1 MTHEVVL
8 HGYNVKPGSL
18 QLGTFDSYGIE
29 ELHVTADDSWDGL
42 DILAVF
48 HAPNGTAKKVVVG
61 ADGMLA
67 VPPEATAK
75 QAGVGRIVFVGLAE
89 NVQRITVDMGYNIKP
104 HSDIEGDNPGT
115 PTPDVVQ
122 QILANSNNAVSIATA
137 AQDAAENARQAAE
150 DAAKKAGEGAGG
162 AAASAAAAKKS
173 AEDAAAS
180 SKSAASKA
188 EESASSASAAAKNAK
203 AAQTAQGS
211 AENAA
216 QTAADAAGAA
226 RQAAGVAGSAAK
238 ASSTSAGEAAQSAEA
253 AETAKQRAEDA
264 AKKALEAKTGSENA
278 LQDADAAKDAAS
290 GYADAAAEKATA
302 AAKSEN
308 SAADSAAA
316 AKKSADDADNTANSI
331 KDSMTQIAENKEA
344 VSKLKEDIVNIT
356 NGVKPI
362 YKDIVW
368 QNGYIDNKGIV
379 KESVLSK
386 YAVISLK
393 STETVLV
400 GTTNVNITMLG
411 KTNSDT
417 VSVGDTVTPIK
428 ITSGDERFEE
438 CTYYTLKDVNI
449 VVCVLASNYELKFY
463 EKPFFLNE
471 DTKVFHI
478 TDYVNGG
485 YYNTGILSESTNRV
499 RTSNFLIL
507 NKGEAV
513 DAKNIPY
520 GYELNISFFD
530 FNTKKLKYGDEWGGL
545 YPYVAQE
552 KILMLPVWRRSDNT
566 DLSPSEITG
575 DVVIYG
581 TCLSDIKY
589 NDSVIASNLGIQDKI
604 NQANHYRRNDT
615 KPLCLAHIS
624 DLHLDKIRLQRFTN
638 FINNIKNI
646 DDAICTGDMTNN
658 YSDGMSYW
666 DSVSGA
672 ERILT
677 CIGNHDGLANNNVDW
692 YSGQC
697 TMLEAYN
704 KFINP
709 YISNWNVTYDVGKTY
724 YYKDY
729 NSEKIRL
736 IVLDSMRSGTDA
748 TNQNTWLKSVLSSA
762 KSKGYSVVCAT
773 HCVPQTSK
781 VNYID
786 CSFNSINLK
795 YEDEYD
801 TCVTNTIYQQTVQN
815 FIDDDGKFITWI
827 CGHTHV
833 DFVYTTSEFPNQLW
847 IVVACGRLS
856 NNLDIDRTDGTKNQD
871 AFNILTFDTNT
882 ELVKVIRVGA
892 DRDRSMRHLGTMS
905 IDYNTH
911 NVIYND

>member
-1 MTHEVVL
+1 MATALDLLMSTKEDVNLLSEQSDICTIDAKTRIIFVPSTIVVGGVQSDKNAERIKFSCPKIVGDNLDLSKFSVRINFENVSSVDFNVSIKDQYICDDVAVDGENVTFSWLIGRNAARYMGTVRFIVCAVKTDSDSNISVEWNTAIAEVPVL
-8 HGYNVKPGSL
+8 E
-18 QLGTFDSYGIE
+18 GIE
-29 ELHVTADDSWDGL
+29 IDQPQIGQEEKDVINQLLELTKSTSAEAVQNVNSAKEQAIK
-42 DILAVF
+42 DIQSVSQPDTTLTVE
-48 HAPNGTAKKVVVG
+48 G
-61 ADGMLA
+61 
-67 VPPEATAK
+67 
-75 QAGVGRIVFVGLAE
+75 GLAE
-89 NVQRITVDMGYNIKP
+89 
-104 HSDIEGDNPGT
+104 
-115 PTPDVVQ
+115 
-122 QILANSNNAVSIATA
+122 
-137 AQDAAENARQAAE
+137 
-150 DAAKKAGEGAGG
+150 
-162 AAASAAAAKKS
+162 
-173 AEDAAAS
+173 
-180 SKSAASKA
+180 
-188 EESASSASAAAKNAK
+188 AK
-203 AAQTAQGS
+203 AT
-211 AENAA
+211 
-216 QTAADAAGAA
+216 
-226 RQAAGVAGSAAK
+226 
-238 ASSTSAGEAAQSAEA
+238 GEAI
-253 AETAKQRAEDA
+253 
-264 AKKALEAKTGSENA
+264 GS
-278 LQDADAAKDAAS
+278 
-290 GYADAAAEKATA
+290 
-302 AAKSEN
+302 
-308 SAADSAAA
+308 
-316 AKKSADDADNTANSI
+316 
-331 KDSMTQIAENKEA
+331 
-344 VSKLKEDIVNIT
+344 LKEDLVNIT

-362 YKDIVW
+362 HKNIVW
-368 QNGYIDNKGIV
+368 QNGYIDNNGIV
-379 KESVLSK
+379 KKSSLSK

-393 STETVLV
+393 SNETVLV
-400 GTTNVNITMLG
+400 GTLNANITMLG

-428 ITSGDERFEE
+428 ITSPYDRFEDY
-438 CTYYTLKDVNI
+438 TYYTLEDAKI
-449 VVCVLASNYELKFY
+449 VVCVLTSNYKLKFY

-471 DTKVFHI
+471 DTKVFHV
-478 TDYVNGG
+478 TDYVNGT
-485 YYNTGILSESTNRV
+485 YYNTGILGKSTNRV

-513 DAKNIPY
+513 DVKNIPY
-520 GYELNISFFD
+520 GYELAISFFD
-530 FNTKKLKYGDEWGGL
+530 FNTKKLKYGDEWGGI

-552 KILMLPVWRRSDNT
+552 KILMLPLWRRTDNA

-581 TCLSDIKY
+581 TCLTDIKY
-589 NDSVIASNLGIQDKI
+589 NDSVIANNLGIQDKI
-604 NQANHYRRNDT
+604 NQANHYRRNNT

-658 YSDGMSYW
+658 YSDGMTYW
-666 DSVSGA
+666 DSVSGT

-677 CIGNHDGLANNNVDW
+677 CIGNHDGLANHNVDW

-709 YISNWNVTYDVGKTY
+709 YISNWNVTHDVGKTY

-748 TNQNTWLKSVLSSA
+748 TNQNTWLESVLSSA

-847 IVVACGRLS
+847 IVVACGLLS

-911 NVIYND
+911 SVIYND

>member
-1 MTHEVVL
+1 MATALDLLMSTKEDVNLLSEESDICTIDAKTRAIFVPSTIVVGGVQSDKNAERIKFSCPKIVGDNLDLSKFSVRINFKNVSSVDFNVSIKDQYICDDVAVDGENVTFSWLIGRNAARYMGTVRFIVCAVKTDSDSNISVEWNTAIAEVPVL
-8 HGYNVKPGSL
+8 E
-18 QLGTFDSYGIE
+18 GIE
-29 ELHVTADDSWDGL
+29 IDQPQIGEQEKDIINQLLELTKNTSAEAVQNVNSAKEQAIK
-42 DILAVF
+42 DIQSVSQPDTTLTIE
-48 HAPNGTAKKVVVG
+48 G
-61 ADGMLA
+61 
-67 VPPEATAK
+67 
-75 QAGVGRIVFVGLAE
+75 GLAE
-89 NVQRITVDMGYNIKP
+89 
-104 HSDIEGDNPGT
+104 
-115 PTPDVVQ
+115 
-122 QILANSNNAVSIATA
+122 
-137 AQDAAENARQAAE
+137 
-150 DAAKKAGEGAGG
+150 
-162 AAASAAAAKKS
+162 
-173 AEDAAAS
+173 
-180 SKSAASKA
+180 
-188 EESASSASAAAKNAK
+188 AK
-203 AAQTAQGS
+203 AT
-211 AENAA
+211 
-216 QTAADAAGAA
+216 
-226 RQAAGVAGSAAK
+226 
-238 ASSTSAGEAAQSAEA
+238 GEAI
-253 AETAKQRAEDA
+253 
-264 AKKALEAKTGSENA
+264 
-278 LQDADAAKDAAS
+278 
-290 GYADAAAEKATA
+290 
-302 AAKSEN
+302 
-308 SAADSAAA
+308 DS
-316 AKKSADDADNTANSI
+316 
-331 KDSMTQIAENKEA
+331 
-344 VSKLKEDIVNIT
+344 LKEDLVNIT

-362 YKDIVW
+362 HKNIVW
-368 QNGYIDNKGIV
+368 QNGYIDNNGIV
-379 KESVLSK
+379 KKSSLSK

-393 STETVLV
+393 SNETVLV
-400 GTTNVNITMLG
+400 GTLNANITMLG

-428 ITSGDERFEE
+428 ITSPYDRFEDY
-438 CTYYTLKDVNI
+438 TYYTLEDAKI
-449 VVCVLASNYELKFY
+449 VVCVLTSNYKLKFY

-471 DTKVFHI
+471 DTKVFHV
-478 TDYVNGG
+478 TDYVNGT
-485 YYNTGILSESTNRV
+485 YYNTGILGKSTNRV

-513 DAKNIPY
+513 DVKNIPY
-520 GYELNISFFD
+520 GYELAISFFD
-530 FNTKKLKYGDEWGGL
+530 FNTKKLKYGDEWGGI

-552 KILMLPVWRRSDNT
+552 KILMLPLWRRTDNA

-581 TCLSDIKY
+581 TCLTDIKY
-589 NDSVIASNLGIQDKI
+589 NDSVIANNLGIQDKI
-604 NQANHYRRNDT
+604 NQANHYRRNNT

-658 YSDGMSYW
+658 YSDGMTYW
-666 DSVSGA
+666 DSVSGT

-677 CIGNHDGLANNNVDW
+677 CIGNHDGLANHNVDW

-709 YISNWNVTYDVGKTY
+709 YISNWNVTHDVGKTY

-748 TNQNTWLKSVLSSA
+748 TNQNTWLESVLSSA

-847 IVVACGRLS
+847 IVVACGLLS
-856 NNLDIDRTDGTKNQD
+856 NNFDIDRTDGTKNQD

-911 NVIYND
+911 SVIYND

>member
-1 MTHEVVL
+1 MATALDLLMSTKEDVNLLSEESDICTIDAKTRAIFVPSTIVVGGVQSDKNAERIKFSCPKIVGDNLDLSKFSVRINFENVSSVDFNVSIKDQYICDDVAVDGENVTFSWLIGRNAARYMGTVRFIVCAVKTDSDSNISVEWNTAIAEVPVL
-8 HGYNVKPGSL
+8 E
-18 QLGTFDSYGIE
+18 GIE
-29 ELHVTADDSWDGL
+29 IDQPQIGEQEKDIINQLLELTKNTSAEAVQNVNSAKEQAIK
-42 DILAVF
+42 DIQSVSQPDTTLTIE
-48 HAPNGTAKKVVVG
+48 G
-61 ADGMLA
+61 
-67 VPPEATAK
+67 
-75 QAGVGRIVFVGLAE
+75 GLAE
-89 NVQRITVDMGYNIKP
+89 
-104 HSDIEGDNPGT
+104 
-115 PTPDVVQ
+115 
-122 QILANSNNAVSIATA
+122 
-137 AQDAAENARQAAE
+137 
-150 DAAKKAGEGAGG
+150 
-162 AAASAAAAKKS
+162 
-173 AEDAAAS
+173 
-180 SKSAASKA
+180 
-188 EESASSASAAAKNAK
+188 AK
-203 AAQTAQGS
+203 AT
-211 AENAA
+211 
-216 QTAADAAGAA
+216 
-226 RQAAGVAGSAAK
+226 
-238 ASSTSAGEAAQSAEA
+238 GEAI
-253 AETAKQRAEDA
+253 
-264 AKKALEAKTGSENA
+264 
-278 LQDADAAKDAAS
+278 
-290 GYADAAAEKATA
+290 
-302 AAKSEN
+302 
-308 SAADSAAA
+308 DS
-316 AKKSADDADNTANSI
+316 
-331 KDSMTQIAENKEA
+331 
-344 VSKLKEDIVNIT
+344 LKEDLVNIT

-362 YKDIVW
+362 HKNIVW
-368 QNGYIDNKGIV
+368 QNGYIDNNGIV
-379 KESVLSK
+379 KKSSLSK

-393 STETVLV
+393 SNETVLV
-400 GTTNVNITMLG
+400 GTLNANITMLG

-428 ITSGDERFEE
+428 ITSPYDRFEDY
-438 CTYYTLKDVNI
+438 TYYTLEDAKI
-449 VVCVLASNYELKFY
+449 VVCVLTSNYKLKFY

-471 DTKVFHI
+471 DTKVFHV
-478 TDYVNGG
+478 TDYVNGT
-485 YYNTGILSESTNRV
+485 YYNTGILGKSTNRV

-513 DAKNIPY
+513 DVKNIPY
-520 GYELNISFFD
+520 GYELAISFFD
-530 FNTKKLKYGDEWGGL
+530 FNTKKLKYGDEWGGI

-552 KILMLPVWRRSDNT
+552 KILMLPLWRRTDNA

-581 TCLSDIKY
+581 TCLTDIKY
-589 NDSVIASNLGIQDKI
+589 NDSVIANNLGIQDKI
-604 NQANHYRRNDT
+604 NQANHYRRNNT

-658 YSDGMSYW
+658 YSDGMTYW
-666 DSVSGA
+666 DSVSGT

-677 CIGNHDGLANNNVDW
+677 CIGNHDGLANHNVDW

-709 YISNWNVTYDVGKTY
+709 YISNWNVTHDVGKTY

-847 IVVACGRLS
+847 IVVACGLLS

-911 NVIYND
+911 SVIYND

>member
-1 MTHEVVL
+1 MATALDLLMNTKEDVNLLSEESDICTIDAKTRAIFVPSTIVVGGVQSDKNAERIKFSCPKIVGDNLDLSKFSVRINFENVSSVDFNVSIKDQYICDDVAVDGENVTFSWLIGRNAARYMGTVRFIVCAVKTDSDSNISVEWNTAIAEVPVL
-8 HGYNVKPGSL
+8 E
-18 QLGTFDSYGIE
+18 GIE
-29 ELHVTADDSWDGL
+29 IDQPQIGQEEKDIINQLLELTKNTSAEAVQNVNSAKEQAIK
-42 DILAVF
+42 DIQSVSQPDTTLTIE
-48 HAPNGTAKKVVVG
+48 G
-61 ADGMLA
+61 
-67 VPPEATAK
+67 
-75 QAGVGRIVFVGLAE
+75 GLAE
-89 NVQRITVDMGYNIKP
+89 
-104 HSDIEGDNPGT
+104 
-115 PTPDVVQ
+115 
-122 QILANSNNAVSIATA
+122 
-137 AQDAAENARQAAE
+137 
-150 DAAKKAGEGAGG
+150 
-162 AAASAAAAKKS
+162 
-173 AEDAAAS
+173 
-180 SKSAASKA
+180 
-188 EESASSASAAAKNAK
+188 AK
-203 AAQTAQGS
+203 AT
-211 AENAA
+211 
-216 QTAADAAGAA
+216 
-226 RQAAGVAGSAAK
+226 
-238 ASSTSAGEAAQSAEA
+238 GEAI
-253 AETAKQRAEDA
+253 
-264 AKKALEAKTGSENA
+264 
-278 LQDADAAKDAAS
+278 
-290 GYADAAAEKATA
+290 
-302 AAKSEN
+302 
-308 SAADSAAA
+308 DS
-316 AKKSADDADNTANSI
+316 
-331 KDSMTQIAENKEA
+331 
-344 VSKLKEDIVNIT
+344 LKEDLVNIT

-362 YKDIVW
+362 HKNIVW
-368 QNGYIDNKGIV
+368 QNGYIDNNGIV
-379 KESVLSK
+379 KKSSLSK
-386 YAVISLK
+386 YAIISLK
-393 STETVLV
+393 SNETVLV
-400 GTTNVNITMLG
+400 GTLNTNITMLG

-428 ITSGDERFEE
+428 ITSPYDRFEDY
-438 CTYYTLKDVNI
+438 TYYTLEDTKI
-449 VVCVLASNYELKFY
+449 VVCVLTSNYKLKFY

-471 DTKVFHI
+471 DTKVFHV
-478 TDYVNGG
+478 TDYVNGT
-485 YYNTGILSESTNRV
+485 YYNTGVLGKSTNRV

-513 DAKNIPY
+513 DVKNIPY
-520 GYELNISFFD
+520 GYELAISFFD
-530 FNTKKLKYGDEWGGL
+530 FNTKKLKYGDEWGSI

-552 KILMLPVWRRSDNT
+552 KILMLPLWRRTDNA

-581 TCLSDIKY
+581 TCLTDIKY
-589 NDSVIASNLGIQDKI
+589 NDSVIANNLGIQDKI
-604 NQANHYRRNDT
+604 NQANHYRRNNT

-658 YSDGMSYW
+658 YSDGMTYW
-666 DSVSGA
+666 DSVSGT

-677 CIGNHDGLANNNVDW
+677 CIGNHDGLANHNVDW

-709 YISNWNVTYDVGKTY
+709 YISNWNVTHDVGKTY

-748 TNQNTWLKSVLSSA
+748 TNQNTWLESVLSSA

-847 IVVACGRLS
+847 IVVACGLLS

-911 NVIYND
+911 SVIYND

>member
-1 MTHEVVL
+1 MATALDLLMSTKEDVNLLSEESDICTIDAKTRVIFVPSTIVVGGVQSDKNAERIKFSCPKIVGDNLDLSKFSVRINFENVSSVDFNVSIKDQYICDDVAVDGENITFSWLIGRNAARYMGTVRFIVCAVKTDSDSNISVEWNTTIAEVPVL
-8 HGYNVKPGSL
+8 E
-18 QLGTFDSYGIE
+18 GIE
-29 ELHVTADDSWDGL
+29 IDQPQIGQEEKDVINQLLELTKNTSAEAVQNVNSAKEQAIK
-42 DILAVF
+42 DIQSVSQPDTTLTIE
-48 HAPNGTAKKVVVG
+48 G
-61 ADGMLA
+61 
-67 VPPEATAK
+67 
-75 QAGVGRIVFVGLAE
+75 GLAE
-89 NVQRITVDMGYNIKP
+89 
-104 HSDIEGDNPGT
+104 
-115 PTPDVVQ
+115 
-122 QILANSNNAVSIATA
+122 
-137 AQDAAENARQAAE
+137 
-150 DAAKKAGEGAGG
+150 
-162 AAASAAAAKKS
+162 
-173 AEDAAAS
+173 
-180 SKSAASKA
+180 
-188 EESASSASAAAKNAK
+188 AK
-203 AAQTAQGS
+203 AT
-211 AENAA
+211 
-216 QTAADAAGAA
+216 
-226 RQAAGVAGSAAK
+226 
-238 ASSTSAGEAAQSAEA
+238 GEAI
-253 AETAKQRAEDA
+253 
-264 AKKALEAKTGSENA
+264 
-278 LQDADAAKDAAS
+278 
-290 GYADAAAEKATA
+290 
-302 AAKSEN
+302 
-308 SAADSAAA
+308 DS
-316 AKKSADDADNTANSI
+316 
-331 KDSMTQIAENKEA
+331 
-344 VSKLKEDIVNIT
+344 LKEDLVNIT

-362 YKDIVW
+362 HKNIVW
-368 QNGYIDNKGIV
+368 QNGYIDNNGIV
-379 KESVLSK
+379 KKSSLSK

-393 STETVLV
+393 SNETVLV
-400 GTTNVNITMLG
+400 GTLNANITMLG

-428 ITSGDERFEE
+428 ITSPYDRFEDY
-438 CTYYTLKDVNI
+438 TYYTLEDAKI
-449 VVCVLASNYELKFY
+449 VVCVLTSNYKLKFY

-471 DTKVFHI
+471 DTKVFHV
-478 TDYVNGG
+478 TDYVNGT
-485 YYNTGILSESTNRV
+485 YYNTGILGKSTNRV

-513 DAKNIPY
+513 DVKNIPY
-520 GYELNISFFD
+520 GYELAISFFD
-530 FNTKKLKYGDEWGGL
+530 FNTKKLKYGDEWGGI

-552 KILMLPVWRRSDNT
+552 KILMLPLWRRTDNA

-581 TCLSDIKY
+581 TCLTDIKY
-589 NDSVIASNLGIQDKI
+589 NDSVIANNLGIQDKI
-604 NQANHYRRNDT
+604 NQANHYRRNNT

-658 YSDGMSYW
+658 YSDGMTYW
-666 DSVSGA
+666 DSVSGT

-677 CIGNHDGLANNNVDW
+677 CIGNHDGLANHNVDW

-709 YISNWNVTYDVGKTY
+709 YISNWNVTHDVGKTY

-748 TNQNTWLKSVLSSA
+748 TNQNTWLESVLSSA

-847 IVVACGRLS
+847 IVVACGLLS

-911 NVIYND
+911 SVIYND

>member
-1 MTHEVVL
+1 MATALDLLMSEKEDVNLLSEESDICTIDAKTRAIFVPSTIVVGGVQSDKNAERIKFSCPKIVGDNLDLSKFSVRINFENVSSVDFNVSIKDQYICDDVAVDGENVTFSWLIGRNAARYMGTVRFIVCAVKTDSDSNISVEWNTAIAEVPVL
-8 HGYNVKPGSL
+8 E
-18 QLGTFDSYGIE
+18 GIE
-29 ELHVTADDSWDGL
+29 IDQPQIGQEEKDVINQLLELTKNTSAEAVQNVNSAKEQAIK
-42 DILAVF
+42 DIQSVLQ
-48 HAPNGTAKKVVVG
+48 PDTTLTIQG
-61 ADGMLA
+61 
-67 VPPEATAK
+67 
-75 QAGVGRIVFVGLAE
+75 GLAE
-89 NVQRITVDMGYNIKP
+89 
-104 HSDIEGDNPGT
+104 
-115 PTPDVVQ
+115 
-122 QILANSNNAVSIATA
+122 
-137 AQDAAENARQAAE
+137 
-150 DAAKKAGEGAGG
+150 
-162 AAASAAAAKKS
+162 
-173 AEDAAAS
+173 
-180 SKSAASKA
+180 
-188 EESASSASAAAKNAK
+188 AK
-203 AAQTAQGS
+203 AT
-211 AENAA
+211 
-216 QTAADAAGAA
+216 
-226 RQAAGVAGSAAK
+226 
-238 ASSTSAGEAAQSAEA
+238 GEAI
-253 AETAKQRAEDA
+253 
-264 AKKALEAKTGSENA
+264 
-278 LQDADAAKDAAS
+278 
-290 GYADAAAEKATA
+290 
-302 AAKSEN
+302 
-308 SAADSAAA
+308 DS
-316 AKKSADDADNTANSI
+316 
-331 KDSMTQIAENKEA
+331 
-344 VSKLKEDIVNIT
+344 LKEDLVNIT

-362 YKDIVW
+362 HKNIVW
-368 QNGYIDNKGIV
+368 QNGYIDNNGIV
-379 KESVLSK
+379 KKSSLSK

-393 STETVLV
+393 SNETVLV
-400 GTTNVNITMLG
+400 GTLNVNITMLG

-428 ITSGDERFEE
+428 ITSPYDRFEDY
-438 CTYYTLKDVNI
+438 TYYTLEDAKI
-449 VVCVLASNYELKFY
+449 VVCVLTSNYKLKFY

-471 DTKVFHI
+471 DTKVFHV
-478 TDYVNGG
+478 TDYVNGT
-485 YYNTGILSESTNRV
+485 YYNTGILGKSTNRV

-513 DAKNIPY
+513 DVKNIPY
-520 GYELNISFFD
+520 GYELAISFFD
-530 FNTKKLKYGDEWGGL
+530 FNTKKLKYGDEWGGI

-552 KILMLPVWRRSDNT
+552 KILMLPLWRRTDNA

-581 TCLSDIKY
+581 TCLTDIKY
-589 NDSVIASNLGIQDKI
+589 NDSVIANNLGIQDKI
-604 NQANHYRRNDT
+604 NQANHYRRNNT

-658 YSDGMSYW
+658 YSDGMTYW
-666 DSVSGA
+666 DSVSGT

-677 CIGNHDGLANNNVDW
+677 CIGNHDGLANHNVDW

-709 YISNWNVTYDVGKTY
+709 YISNWNVTHDVGKTY

-748 TNQNTWLKSVLSSA
+748 TNQNTWLESVLSSA

-847 IVVACGRLS
+847 IVVACGLLS

-911 NVIYND
+911 SVIYND

>member
-1 MTHEVVL
+1 MATALDLLMSTKEDVNLLSEESDICTIDAKTRVIFVPSTIVVGGVQSDKNAERIKFSCPKIVGDNLDLSKFSVRINFENVSSVDFNVSIKDQYICDDVAVDGENVTFSWLIGRNAARYMGTVRFIVCAVKTDSNSNISVEWNTAIAEVPVL
-8 HGYNVKPGSL
+8 E
-18 QLGTFDSYGIE
+18 GIE
-29 ELHVTADDSWDGL
+29 IDQPQIGEQEKDIINQLLELTKNTSAEAVQNVNSAKEQAIK
-42 DILAVF
+42 DIQSVSQPDTTLTIE
-48 HAPNGTAKKVVVG
+48 G
-61 ADGMLA
+61 
-67 VPPEATAK
+67 
-75 QAGVGRIVFVGLAE
+75 GLAE
-89 NVQRITVDMGYNIKP
+89 
-104 HSDIEGDNPGT
+104 
-115 PTPDVVQ
+115 
-122 QILANSNNAVSIATA
+122 
-137 AQDAAENARQAAE
+137 
-150 DAAKKAGEGAGG
+150 
-162 AAASAAAAKKS
+162 
-173 AEDAAAS
+173 
-180 SKSAASKA
+180 
-188 EESASSASAAAKNAK
+188 AK
-203 AAQTAQGS
+203 AT
-211 AENAA
+211 
-216 QTAADAAGAA
+216 
-226 RQAAGVAGSAAK
+226 
-238 ASSTSAGEAAQSAEA
+238 GEAI
-253 AETAKQRAEDA
+253 
-264 AKKALEAKTGSENA
+264 
-278 LQDADAAKDAAS
+278 
-290 GYADAAAEKATA
+290 
-302 AAKSEN
+302 
-308 SAADSAAA
+308 DS
-316 AKKSADDADNTANSI
+316 
-331 KDSMTQIAENKEA
+331 
-344 VSKLKEDIVNIT
+344 LKEDLVNIT

-362 YKDIVW
+362 HKNIVW
-368 QNGYIDNKGIV
+368 QNGYIDNNGIV
-379 KESVLSK
+379 KKSSLSK

-393 STETVLV
+393 SNETVLV
-400 GTTNVNITMLG
+400 GTLNANITMLG

-428 ITSGDERFEE
+428 ITSPYDRFEDY
-438 CTYYTLKDVNI
+438 TYYTLEDAKI
-449 VVCVLASNYELKFY
+449 VVCVLTSNYKLKFY

-471 DTKVFHI
+471 DTKVFHV
-478 TDYVNGG
+478 TDYVNGT
-485 YYNTGILSESTNRV
+485 YYNTGILGKSTNRV

-513 DAKNIPY
+513 DVKNIPY
-520 GYELNISFFD
+520 GYELAISFFD
-530 FNTKKLKYGDEWGGL
+530 FNTKKLKYGDEWGGI

-552 KILMLPVWRRSDNT
+552 KILMLPLWRRTDNA

-581 TCLSDIKY
+581 TCLTDIKY
-589 NDSVIASNLGIQDKI
+589 NDSVIANNLGIQDKI
-604 NQANHYRRNDT
+604 NQANHYRKNNT

-646 DDAICTGDMTNN
+646 DDAICTGDMINN
-658 YSDGMSYW
+658 YSDGMTYW
-666 DSVSGA
+666 DSVSGT

-677 CIGNHDGLANNNVDW
+677 CIGNHDGLANHNVDW

-709 YISNWNVTYDVGKTY
+709 YISNWNVTHDVGKTY

-748 TNQNTWLKSVLSSA
+748 TNQNTWLESVLSSA

-847 IVVACGRLS
+847 IVVASGHLS

-911 NVIYND
+911 SVIYND

>member
-1 MTHEVVL
+1 MATALDLLMNTKEDVNLLSEESDICTIDAKTRAIFVPSTIVVGGVQSDKNAERIKFSCPKIVGDNLDLSKFSVRINFENVSSVDFNVSIKDQYICDDVAVDGENVTFSWLIGRNAARYMGTVRFIVCAVKTDSDSNISVEWNTAIAEVPVL
-8 HGYNVKPGSL
+8 E
-18 QLGTFDSYGIE
+18 GIE
-29 ELHVTADDSWDGL
+29 IDQPQIGEQEKDIINQLLELTKNTSAEAVQNVNSAKEQAIK
-42 DILAVF
+42 DIQSVSQPDTTLTIE
-48 HAPNGTAKKVVVG
+48 G
-61 ADGMLA
+61 
-67 VPPEATAK
+67 
-75 QAGVGRIVFVGLAE
+75 GLAE
-89 NVQRITVDMGYNIKP
+89 
-104 HSDIEGDNPGT
+104 
-115 PTPDVVQ
+115 
-122 QILANSNNAVSIATA
+122 
-137 AQDAAENARQAAE
+137 
-150 DAAKKAGEGAGG
+150 
-162 AAASAAAAKKS
+162 
-173 AEDAAAS
+173 
-180 SKSAASKA
+180 
-188 EESASSASAAAKNAK
+188 AK
-203 AAQTAQGS
+203 AM
-211 AENAA
+211 
-216 QTAADAAGAA
+216 
-226 RQAAGVAGSAAK
+226 
-238 ASSTSAGEAAQSAEA
+238 GEAI
-253 AETAKQRAEDA
+253 
-264 AKKALEAKTGSENA
+264 
-278 LQDADAAKDAAS
+278 
-290 GYADAAAEKATA
+290 
-302 AAKSEN
+302 
-308 SAADSAAA
+308 DS
-316 AKKSADDADNTANSI
+316 
-331 KDSMTQIAENKEA
+331 
-344 VSKLKEDIVNIT
+344 LKEDLVNIT

-362 YKDIVW
+362 HKNIVW
-368 QNGYIDNKGIV
+368 QNGYIDNNGIV
-379 KESVLSK
+379 KKSSLSK

-393 STETVLV
+393 SNETVLV
-400 GTTNVNITMLG
+400 GTLNANITMLG

-417 VSVGDTVTPIK
+417 VSLGDTVTPIK
-428 ITSGDERFEE
+428 ITSPYDRFEDY
-438 CTYYTLKDVNI
+438 TYYTLEDAKI
-449 VVCVLASNYELKFY
+449 VVCVLTSNYKLKFY

-471 DTKVFHI
+471 DTKVFHV
-478 TDYVNGG
+478 TDYVNGS
-485 YYNTGILSESTNRV
+485 YYNTGILNKSTNRV

-513 DAKNIPY
+513 DVKNIPY
-520 GYELNISFFD
+520 GYELAISFFD
-530 FNTKKLKYGDEWGGL
+530 FNTKKLKYGDEWGGI

-552 KILMLPVWRRSDNT
+552 KILMLPLWRRTDNA

-581 TCLSDIKY
+581 TCLTDIKY
-589 NDSVIASNLGIQDKI
+589 NDSVIANNLGIQDKI
-604 NQANHYRRNDT
+604 NQANHYRRNNT

-658 YSDGMSYW
+658 YSDGMTYW
-666 DSVSGA
+666 DSVSGT

-677 CIGNHDGLANNNVDW
+677 CIGNHDGLANHNVDW

-709 YISNWNVTYDVGKTY
+709 YISNWNVTHDVGKTY

-748 TNQNTWLKSVLSSA
+748 TNQNTWLESVLSSA

-847 IVVACGRLS
+847 IVVACGLLS

-911 NVIYND
+911 SVIYND

>member
-1 MTHEVVL
+1 MATALDLLMSTKEDVNLLSEESDICTIDAKTRAIFVPSTIVVGGVQSDKNAERIKFSCPKIVGDNLDLSKFSVRINFENVSSVDFNVSIKDQYICDDVAVDGENVTFSWLIGRNAARNMGTVRFIVCAVKTDSDSNISVEWNTAIAEVPVL
-8 HGYNVKPGSL
+8 E
-18 QLGTFDSYGIE
+18 GIE
-29 ELHVTADDSWDGL
+29 IDQPQIGEQEKDIINQLLELTKNTSAEAVQNVNSAKEQAIK
-42 DILAVF
+42 DIQSVSQPDTTLTIE
-48 HAPNGTAKKVVVG
+48 G
-61 ADGMLA
+61 
-67 VPPEATAK
+67 
-75 QAGVGRIVFVGLAE
+75 GLAE
-89 NVQRITVDMGYNIKP
+89 
-104 HSDIEGDNPGT
+104 
-115 PTPDVVQ
+115 
-122 QILANSNNAVSIATA
+122 
-137 AQDAAENARQAAE
+137 
-150 DAAKKAGEGAGG
+150 
-162 AAASAAAAKKS
+162 
-173 AEDAAAS
+173 
-180 SKSAASKA
+180 
-188 EESASSASAAAKNAK
+188 AK
-203 AAQTAQGS
+203 AT
-211 AENAA
+211 
-216 QTAADAAGAA
+216 
-226 RQAAGVAGSAAK
+226 
-238 ASSTSAGEAAQSAEA
+238 GEAI
-253 AETAKQRAEDA
+253 
-264 AKKALEAKTGSENA
+264 
-278 LQDADAAKDAAS
+278 
-290 GYADAAAEKATA
+290 
-302 AAKSEN
+302 
-308 SAADSAAA
+308 DS
-316 AKKSADDADNTANSI
+316 
-331 KDSMTQIAENKEA
+331 
-344 VSKLKEDIVNIT
+344 LKEDLVNIT

-362 YKDIVW
+362 HKNIVW
-368 QNGYIDNKGIV
+368 QNGYIDNNGIV
-379 KESVLSK
+379 KKSSLSK

-393 STETVLV
+393 SNETVLV
-400 GTTNVNITMLG
+400 GTLNANITMLG

-428 ITSGDERFEE
+428 ITSPYDRFEDY
-438 CTYYTLKDVNI
+438 TYYTLEDAKI
-449 VVCVLASNYELKFY
+449 VVCVLTSNYKLKFY

-471 DTKVFHI
+471 DTKVFHV
-478 TDYVNGG
+478 TDYVNGT
-485 YYNTGILSESTNRV
+485 YYNTGILGKSTNRV

-513 DAKNIPY
+513 DVKNIPY
-520 GYELNISFFD
+520 GYELAISFFD
-530 FNTKKLKYGDEWGGL
+530 FNTKKLKYGDEWGGI

-552 KILMLPVWRRSDNT
+552 KILMLPLWRRTDNA

-581 TCLSDIKY
+581 TCLTDIKY
-589 NDSVIASNLGIQDKI
+589 NDSVIANNLGIQDKI
-604 NQANHYRRNDT
+604 NQANHYRRNNT

-658 YSDGMSYW
+658 YSDGMTYW
-666 DSVSGA
+666 DSVSGT

-677 CIGNHDGLANNNVDW
+677 CIGNHDGLANHNVDW

-709 YISNWNVTYDVGKTY
+709 YISNWNVTHDVGKTY

-748 TNQNTWLKSVLSSA
+748 TNQNTWLESVLSSA

-847 IVVACGRLS
+847 IVVACGLLS

-911 NVIYND
+911 SVIYND

>member
-1 MTHEVVL
+1 MATALDLLMSTKEDVNLLSEESDICTIDAKTRAIFVPSTIVVGGVQSDKNAERIKFSCPKIVGDNLDLSKFSVRINFENVSSVDFNVSIKDQYICDDVAVDGENVTFSWLIGRNAARYMGTVRFIVCAVKTDSDSNISVEWNTAIAEVPVL
-8 HGYNVKPGSL
+8 E
-18 QLGTFDSYGIE
+18 GIE
-29 ELHVTADDSWDGL
+29 IDQPQIGEQEKDIINQLLELTKNTSAEAVQNVNSAKEQAIK
-42 DILAVF
+42 DIQSVSQPDTTLTIE
-48 HAPNGTAKKVVVG
+48 G
-61 ADGMLA
+61 
-67 VPPEATAK
+67 
-75 QAGVGRIVFVGLAE
+75 GLAE
-89 NVQRITVDMGYNIKP
+89 
-104 HSDIEGDNPGT
+104 
-115 PTPDVVQ
+115 
-122 QILANSNNAVSIATA
+122 
-137 AQDAAENARQAAE
+137 
-150 DAAKKAGEGAGG
+150 
-162 AAASAAAAKKS
+162 
-173 AEDAAAS
+173 
-180 SKSAASKA
+180 
-188 EESASSASAAAKNAK
+188 AK
-203 AAQTAQGS
+203 AT
-211 AENAA
+211 
-216 QTAADAAGAA
+216 
-226 RQAAGVAGSAAK
+226 
-238 ASSTSAGEAAQSAEA
+238 GEAI
-253 AETAKQRAEDA
+253 
-264 AKKALEAKTGSENA
+264 
-278 LQDADAAKDAAS
+278 
-290 GYADAAAEKATA
+290 
-302 AAKSEN
+302 
-308 SAADSAAA
+308 DS
-316 AKKSADDADNTANSI
+316 
-331 KDSMTQIAENKEA
+331 
-344 VSKLKEDIVNIT
+344 LKEDLVNIT

-362 YKDIVW
+362 HKNIVW
-368 QNGYIDNKGIV
+368 QNGYIDNNGIV
-379 KESVLSK
+379 KKSSLSK

-393 STETVLV
+393 SNETVLV
-400 GTTNVNITMLG
+400 GTLNTNITMLG

-428 ITSGDERFEE
+428 ITSPYDRFEDY
-438 CTYYTLKDVNI
+438 TYYTLEDAKI
-449 VVCVLASNYELKFY
+449 VVCVSTSNYKLKFY

-471 DTKVFHI
+471 DTKVFHV
-478 TDYVNGG
+478 TDYVNGT
-485 YYNTGILSESTNRV
+485 YYNTGILGKSTNRV

-513 DAKNIPY
+513 DVKNIPY
-520 GYELNISFFD
+520 GYELVISFFD
-530 FNTKKLKYGDEWGGL
+530 FNTKKLKYGDEWGGI

-552 KILMLPVWRRSDNT
+552 KILMLPLWRRTDNA

-581 TCLSDIKY
+581 TCLTDIKY
-589 NDSVIASNLGIQDKI
+589 NDSVIANNLGIQDKI
-604 NQANHYRRNDT
+604 NQANHYRRNNT

-658 YSDGMSYW
+658 YSDGMTYW
-666 DSVSGA
+666 DSVSGT

-677 CIGNHDGLANNNVDW
+677 CIGNHDGLANHNVDW

-709 YISNWNVTYDVGKTY
+709 YISNWNVTHDVGKTY

-748 TNQNTWLKSVLSSA
+748 TNQNTWLESVLSSA

-847 IVVACGRLS
+847 IVVACGLLS

-911 NVIYND
+911 SVIYND

>member
-1 MTHEVVL
+1 MATALDLLMSTKEDVNLLSEESDICTIDAKTRAIFVPSTIVVGGVQSDKNAERIKFSCPKIVGDNLDLSKFSVRINFENVSSVDFNVSIKDQYICDDVAVDGENVTFSWLIGRNAARYMGTVRFIVCAVKTDSDSNISVEWNTAIAEVPVL
-8 HGYNVKPGSL
+8 E
-18 QLGTFDSYGIE
+18 GIE
-29 ELHVTADDSWDGL
+29 IDQPQIGEQEKDIINQLLELTKNTSAEAVQNVNSAKEQAIK
-42 DILAVF
+42 DIQSVSQPDTTLTIE
-48 HAPNGTAKKVVVG
+48 G
-61 ADGMLA
+61 
-67 VPPEATAK
+67 
-75 QAGVGRIVFVGLAE
+75 GLAE
-89 NVQRITVDMGYNIKP
+89 
-104 HSDIEGDNPGT
+104 
-115 PTPDVVQ
+115 
-122 QILANSNNAVSIATA
+122 
-137 AQDAAENARQAAE
+137 
-150 DAAKKAGEGAGG
+150 
-162 AAASAAAAKKS
+162 
-173 AEDAAAS
+173 
-180 SKSAASKA
+180 
-188 EESASSASAAAKNAK
+188 AK
-203 AAQTAQGS
+203 AT
-211 AENAA
+211 
-216 QTAADAAGAA
+216 
-226 RQAAGVAGSAAK
+226 
-238 ASSTSAGEAAQSAEA
+238 GEAI
-253 AETAKQRAEDA
+253 
-264 AKKALEAKTGSENA
+264 
-278 LQDADAAKDAAS
+278 
-290 GYADAAAEKATA
+290 
-302 AAKSEN
+302 
-308 SAADSAAA
+308 DS
-316 AKKSADDADNTANSI
+316 
-331 KDSMTQIAENKEA
+331 
-344 VSKLKEDIVNIT
+344 LKEDLVNIT

-362 YKDIVW
+362 HKNIVW
-368 QNGYIDNKGIV
+368 QNGYIDNNGIV
-379 KESVLSK
+379 KKSSLSK

-393 STETVLV
+393 SNETVLV
-400 GTTNVNITMLG
+400 GTLNTNITMLG

-428 ITSGDERFEE
+428 ITSPYDRFEDY
-438 CTYYTLKDVNI
+438 TYYTLEDAKI
-449 VVCVLASNYELKFY
+449 VVCVLTSNYKLKFY

-471 DTKVFHI
+471 DTKVFHV
-478 TDYVNGG
+478 TDYVNGT
-485 YYNTGILSESTNRV
+485 YYNTGILGKSTNRV

-513 DAKNIPY
+513 DVKNIPY
-520 GYELNISFFD
+520 GYELAISFFD
-530 FNTKKLKYGDEWGGL
+530 FNTKKLKYGDEWGGI

-552 KILMLPVWRRSDNT
+552 KILMLPLWRRTDNA

-581 TCLSDIKY
+581 TCLTDIKY
-589 NDSVIASNLGIQDKI
+589 NDSVIANNLGIQDKI
-604 NQANHYRRNDT
+604 NQANHYRRNNT

-658 YSDGMSYW
+658 YSDGMTYW
-666 DSVSGA
+666 DSVSGT

-677 CIGNHDGLANNNVDW
+677 CIGNHDGLANHNVDW

-709 YISNWNVTYDVGKTY
+709 YISNWNVTHDVGKTY

-748 TNQNTWLKSVLSSA
+748 TNQNTWLESVLSSA

-847 IVVACGRLS
+847 IVVACGLLS

-911 NVIYND
+911 SVIYND

>member
-1 MTHEVVL
+1 MATALDLLMSTKEDVNLLSEESDICTIDAKTRTIFVPSTIVVGGVQSDKNAERIKFSCPKIVGDNLDLSKFSVRINFENVSSVDFNVSIKDQYICDDVAVDGENVTFSWLIGRNAARYMGTVRFIVCAVKTDSDSNISVEWNTAIAEVPVL
-8 HGYNVKPGSL
+8 E
-18 QLGTFDSYGIE
+18 GIE
-29 ELHVTADDSWDGL
+29 IDQPQIGEQEKDIINQLLELTKNTSAEAVQNVNSAKEQAIK
-42 DILAVF
+42 DIQSVSQPDTTLTIE
-48 HAPNGTAKKVVVG
+48 G
-61 ADGMLA
+61 
-67 VPPEATAK
+67 
-75 QAGVGRIVFVGLAE
+75 GLAE
-89 NVQRITVDMGYNIKP
+89 
-104 HSDIEGDNPGT
+104 
-115 PTPDVVQ
+115 
-122 QILANSNNAVSIATA
+122 
-137 AQDAAENARQAAE
+137 
-150 DAAKKAGEGAGG
+150 
-162 AAASAAAAKKS
+162 
-173 AEDAAAS
+173 
-180 SKSAASKA
+180 
-188 EESASSASAAAKNAK
+188 AK
-203 AAQTAQGS
+203 AT
-211 AENAA
+211 
-216 QTAADAAGAA
+216 
-226 RQAAGVAGSAAK
+226 
-238 ASSTSAGEAAQSAEA
+238 GEAI
-253 AETAKQRAEDA
+253 
-264 AKKALEAKTGSENA
+264 
-278 LQDADAAKDAAS
+278 
-290 GYADAAAEKATA
+290 
-302 AAKSEN
+302 
-308 SAADSAAA
+308 DS
-316 AKKSADDADNTANSI
+316 
-331 KDSMTQIAENKEA
+331 
-344 VSKLKEDIVNIT
+344 LKEDLVNIT

-362 YKDIVW
+362 HKNIVW
-368 QNGYIDNKGIV
+368 QNGYIDNNGIV
-379 KESVLSK
+379 KKSSLSK

-393 STETVLV
+393 SNETVLV
-400 GTTNVNITMLG
+400 GTLNANITMLG

-428 ITSGDERFEE
+428 ITSPYDRFEDY
-438 CTYYTLKDVNI
+438 TYYTLEDAKI
-449 VVCVLASNYELKFY
+449 VVCVLTSNYKLKFY

-471 DTKVFHI
+471 DTKVFHV
-478 TDYVNGG
+478 TDYVNGT
-485 YYNTGILSESTNRV
+485 YYNTGILGESTNRV

-513 DAKNIPY
+513 DVKNIPY
-520 GYELNISFFD
+520 GYELAISFFD
-530 FNTKKLKYGDEWGGL
+530 FNTKKLKYGDEWGGI

-552 KILMLPVWRRSDNT
+552 KILMLPLWRRTDNA

-581 TCLSDIKY
+581 TCLTDIKY
-589 NDSVIASNLGIQDKI
+589 NDSVIANNLGIQDKI
-604 NQANHYRRNDT
+604 NQANHYRRNNT

-658 YSDGMSYW
+658 YSDGMTYW
-666 DSVSGA
+666 DSVSGT

-677 CIGNHDGLANNNVDW
+677 CIGNHDGLANHNVDW

-709 YISNWNVTYDVGKTY
+709 YISNWNVTHDVGKTY

-748 TNQNTWLKSVLSSA
+748 TNQNTWLESVLSSA

-847 IVVACGRLS
+847 IVVACGLLS

-911 NVIYND
+911 SVIYND

>member
-1 MTHEVVL
+1 MATALDLLMSTKEDVNLLSEESDICTIDAKTRAIFVPSTIVVGGVQSDKNAERIKFSCPKIVGDNLDLSKFSVRINFENVSSVDFNVSIKDQYICDDVAVDGENVTFSWLIGRNAARYMGTVRFIVCAVKTDSDSNISVEWNTAIAEVPVL
-8 HGYNVKPGSL
+8 E
-18 QLGTFDSYGIE
+18 GIE
-29 ELHVTADDSWDGL
+29 IDQPQIGEQEKDIINQLLELTKNTSAEAVQNVNSAKEQAIK
-42 DILAVF
+42 DIQSVSQPDTTLTIE
-48 HAPNGTAKKVVVG
+48 G
-61 ADGMLA
+61 
-67 VPPEATAK
+67 
-75 QAGVGRIVFVGLAE
+75 GLAE
-89 NVQRITVDMGYNIKP
+89 
-104 HSDIEGDNPGT
+104 
-115 PTPDVVQ
+115 
-122 QILANSNNAVSIATA
+122 
-137 AQDAAENARQAAE
+137 
-150 DAAKKAGEGAGG
+150 
-162 AAASAAAAKKS
+162 
-173 AEDAAAS
+173 
-180 SKSAASKA
+180 
-188 EESASSASAAAKNAK
+188 AK
-203 AAQTAQGS
+203 AT
-211 AENAA
+211 
-216 QTAADAAGAA
+216 
-226 RQAAGVAGSAAK
+226 
-238 ASSTSAGEAAQSAEA
+238 GEAI
-253 AETAKQRAEDA
+253 
-264 AKKALEAKTGSENA
+264 
-278 LQDADAAKDAAS
+278 
-290 GYADAAAEKATA
+290 
-302 AAKSEN
+302 
-308 SAADSAAA
+308 DS
-316 AKKSADDADNTANSI
+316 
-331 KDSMTQIAENKEA
+331 
-344 VSKLKEDIVNIT
+344 LKEDLVNIT

-362 YKDIVW
+362 HKNIVW
-368 QNGYIDNKGIV
+368 QNGYIDNNGIV
-379 KESVLSK
+379 KKSSLSK

-393 STETVLV
+393 SNETVLV
-400 GTTNVNITMLG
+400 GTLNANITMLG

-428 ITSGDERFEE
+428 ITSPYDRFEDY
-438 CTYYTLKDVNI
+438 TYYTLEDAKI
-449 VVCVLASNYELKFY
+449 VVCVLTSNYKLKFY

-471 DTKVFHI
+471 DTKVFHV
-478 TDYVNGG
+478 TDYVNGT
-485 YYNTGILSESTNRV
+485 YYNTGILGKSTNRV

-513 DAKNIPY
+513 DVKNIPY
-520 GYELNISFFD
+520 GYELAISFFD
-530 FNTKKLKYGDEWGGL
+530 FNTKKLKYGDEWGGI

-552 KILMLPVWRRSDNT
+552 KILMLPLWRRTDNA

-581 TCLSDIKY
+581 TCLTDIKY
-589 NDSVIASNLGIQDKI
+589 NDSVIANNLGIQDKI
-604 NQANHYRRNDT
+604 NQANHYRRNNT

-638 FINNIKNI
+638 FIKNIKNI

-658 YSDGMSYW
+658 YSDGMTYW
-666 DSVSGA
+666 DSVSGT

-677 CIGNHDGLANNNVDW
+677 CIGNHDGLANHNVDW

-709 YISNWNVTYDVGKTY
+709 YISNWNVTHDVGKTY

-748 TNQNTWLKSVLSSA
+748 TNQNTWLESVLSSA

-911 NVIYND
+911 SVIYND

>member
-1 MTHEVVL
+1 MATALDLLMSTKEDVNLLSEESDICTIDAKTRAIFVPSTIVVGGVQSDKNAERIKFSCPKIVGDNLDLSKFSVRINFENVSSVDFNVSIKDQYICDDVAVDGENVTFSWLIGRNAARYMGTVRFIVCAVKTDSDSNISVEWNTAIAEVPVL
-8 HGYNVKPGSL
+8 E
-18 QLGTFDSYGIE
+18 GIE
-29 ELHVTADDSWDGL
+29 IDQPQIGEQEKDIINQLLELTKNTSAEAVQNVNSAKEQAIK
-42 DILAVF
+42 DIQSVSQPDTTLTIE
-48 HAPNGTAKKVVVG
+48 G
-61 ADGMLA
+61 
-67 VPPEATAK
+67 
-75 QAGVGRIVFVGLAE
+75 GLAE
-89 NVQRITVDMGYNIKP
+89 
-104 HSDIEGDNPGT
+104 
-115 PTPDVVQ
+115 
-122 QILANSNNAVSIATA
+122 
-137 AQDAAENARQAAE
+137 
-150 DAAKKAGEGAGG
+150 
-162 AAASAAAAKKS
+162 
-173 AEDAAAS
+173 
-180 SKSAASKA
+180 
-188 EESASSASAAAKNAK
+188 AK
-203 AAQTAQGS
+203 AT
-211 AENAA
+211 
-216 QTAADAAGAA
+216 
-226 RQAAGVAGSAAK
+226 
-238 ASSTSAGEAAQSAEA
+238 GEAI
-253 AETAKQRAEDA
+253 
-264 AKKALEAKTGSENA
+264 
-278 LQDADAAKDAAS
+278 
-290 GYADAAAEKATA
+290 
-302 AAKSEN
+302 
-308 SAADSAAA
+308 DS
-316 AKKSADDADNTANSI
+316 
-331 KDSMTQIAENKEA
+331 
-344 VSKLKEDIVNIT
+344 LKEDLVNIT

-362 YKDIVW
+362 HKNIVW
-368 QNGYIDNKGIV
+368 QNGYIDNNGIV
-379 KESVLSK
+379 KKSSLSK

-393 STETVLV
+393 SNETVLV
-400 GTTNVNITMLG
+400 GTLNANITMLG

-428 ITSGDERFEE
+428 ITSPYDRFEDY
-438 CTYYTLKDVNI
+438 TYYTLEDAKI
-449 VVCVLASNYELKFY
+449 VVCVLTSNYKLKFY

-471 DTKVFHI
+471 DTKVFHV
-478 TDYVNGG
+478 TDYVNGT
-485 YYNTGILSESTNRV
+485 YYNTGILGMSTNRV
-499 RTSNFLIL
+499 RPSNFLIL

-513 DAKNIPY
+513 DVKNIPY
-520 GYELNISFFD
+520 GYELAISFFD
-530 FNTKKLKYGDEWGGL
+530 FNTKKLKYGDEWGGI

-552 KILMLPVWRRSDNT
+552 KILMLPLWRRTDNA

-581 TCLSDIKY
+581 TCLTDIKY
-589 NDSVIASNLGIQDKI
+589 NDSVIANNLGIQDKI
-604 NQANHYRRNDT
+604 NQANHYRRNNT

-658 YSDGMSYW
+658 YSDGMTYW
-666 DSVSGA
+666 DSVSGT

-677 CIGNHDGLANNNVDW
+677 CIGNHDGLANHNVDW

-709 YISNWNVTYDVGKTY
+709 YISNWNVTHDVGKTY

-748 TNQNTWLKSVLSSA
+748 TNQNTWLESVLSSA

-847 IVVACGRLS
+847 IVVACGLLS

-911 NVIYND
+911 SVIYND

>member
-1 MTHEVVL
+1 MNTKEDVNLLSEESDICTIDAKTRAIFVPSTIVVGGVQSDKNAERIKFSCPKIVGDNLDLSKFSVRINFENVSSVDFNVSIKDQYICDDVAVDGENVTFSWLIGRNAARYMGTVRFIVCAVKTDSDSNISVEWNTAIAEVPVL
-8 HGYNVKPGSL
+8 E
-18 QLGTFDSYGIE
+18 GIE
-29 ELHVTADDSWDGL
+29 IDQPQIGQEEKDVINQLLELTKNTSAEAVQNVNSAKEQAIK
-42 DILAVF
+42 DIQSVSQPDTTLTIE
-48 HAPNGTAKKVVVG
+48 G
-61 ADGMLA
+61 
-67 VPPEATAK
+67 
-75 QAGVGRIVFVGLAE
+75 GLAE
-89 NVQRITVDMGYNIKP
+89 
-104 HSDIEGDNPGT
+104 
-115 PTPDVVQ
+115 
-122 QILANSNNAVSIATA
+122 
-137 AQDAAENARQAAE
+137 
-150 DAAKKAGEGAGG
+150 
-162 AAASAAAAKKS
+162 
-173 AEDAAAS
+173 
-180 SKSAASKA
+180 
-188 EESASSASAAAKNAK
+188 AK
-203 AAQTAQGS
+203 AT
-211 AENAA
+211 
-216 QTAADAAGAA
+216 
-226 RQAAGVAGSAAK
+226 
-238 ASSTSAGEAAQSAEA
+238 GEAI
-253 AETAKQRAEDA
+253 
-264 AKKALEAKTGSENA
+264 
-278 LQDADAAKDAAS
+278 
-290 GYADAAAEKATA
+290 
-302 AAKSEN
+302 
-308 SAADSAAA
+308 DS
-316 AKKSADDADNTANSI
+316 
-331 KDSMTQIAENKEA
+331 
-344 VSKLKEDIVNIT
+344 LKEDLVNIT

-362 YKDIVW
+362 HKNIVW
-368 QNGYIDNKGIV
+368 QNGYIDNNGIV
-379 KESVLSK
+379 KKSSLSK

-393 STETVLV
+393 SNETVLV
-400 GTTNVNITMLG
+400 GTLNANITMLG

-428 ITSGDERFEE
+428 ITSPYDRFEDY
-438 CTYYTLKDVNI
+438 TYYTLEDAKI
-449 VVCVLASNYELKFY
+449 VVCVLTSNYKLKFY

-471 DTKVFHI
+471 DTKVFHV
-478 TDYVNGG
+478 TDYVNGT
-485 YYNTGILSESTNRV
+485 YYNTGILGKSTNRV

-513 DAKNIPY
+513 DVKNIPY
-520 GYELNISFFD
+520 GYELAISFFD
-530 FNTKKLKYGDEWGGL
+530 FNTKKLKYGDEWGGI

-552 KILMLPVWRRSDNT
+552 KILMLPLWRRTDNA

-581 TCLSDIKY
+581 TCLTDIKY
-589 NDSVIASNLGIQDKI
+589 NDSVIANNLGIQDKI
-604 NQANHYRRNDT
+604 NQANHYRRNNT

-658 YSDGMSYW
+658 YSDGMTYW
-666 DSVSGA
+666 DSVSGT

-677 CIGNHDGLANNNVDW
+677 CIGNHDGLANHNVDW

-709 YISNWNVTYDVGKTY
+709 YISNWNVTHDVGKTY

-748 TNQNTWLKSVLSSA
+748 TNQNTWLESVLSSA

-847 IVVACGRLS
+847 IVVACGLLS

-911 NVIYND
+911 SVIYND

>member
-1 MTHEVVL
+1 MATALDLLMSTKEDVNLLSEESDICTIDAKTRVIFVPSTIVVGGVQSDKNAERIKFSCPKIVGDNLDLSKFSVRINFENVSSVDFNVSIKDQYICDDVAVDGENVTFSWLIGRNAARYMGTVRFIVCAVKTDSNSNISVEWNTAIAEVPVL
-8 HGYNVKPGSL
+8 E
-18 QLGTFDSYGIE
+18 GIE
-29 ELHVTADDSWDGL
+29 IDQPQIGEQEKDIINQLLELTKNTSAEAVQNVNSAKEQAIK
-42 DILAVF
+42 DIQSVSQPDTTLTIE
-48 HAPNGTAKKVVVG
+48 G
-61 ADGMLA
+61 
-67 VPPEATAK
+67 
-75 QAGVGRIVFVGLAE
+75 GLAE
-89 NVQRITVDMGYNIKP
+89 
-104 HSDIEGDNPGT
+104 
-115 PTPDVVQ
+115 
-122 QILANSNNAVSIATA
+122 
-137 AQDAAENARQAAE
+137 
-150 DAAKKAGEGAGG
+150 
-162 AAASAAAAKKS
+162 
-173 AEDAAAS
+173 
-180 SKSAASKA
+180 
-188 EESASSASAAAKNAK
+188 AK
-203 AAQTAQGS
+203 AT
-211 AENAA
+211 
-216 QTAADAAGAA
+216 
-226 RQAAGVAGSAAK
+226 
-238 ASSTSAGEAAQSAEA
+238 GEAI
-253 AETAKQRAEDA
+253 
-264 AKKALEAKTGSENA
+264 
-278 LQDADAAKDAAS
+278 
-290 GYADAAAEKATA
+290 
-302 AAKSEN
+302 
-308 SAADSAAA
+308 DS
-316 AKKSADDADNTANSI
+316 
-331 KDSMTQIAENKEA
+331 
-344 VSKLKEDIVNIT
+344 LKEDLVNIT

-362 YKDIVW
+362 HKNIVW
-368 QNGYIDNKGIV
+368 QNGCIDNNGIV
-379 KESVLSK
+379 KKSSLSK

-393 STETVLV
+393 SNETVLV
-400 GTTNVNITMLG
+400 GTLNANITMLG

-428 ITSGDERFEE
+428 ITSPYDRFEDY
-438 CTYYTLKDVNI
+438 TYYTLEDAKI
-449 VVCVLASNYELKFY
+449 VVCVLTSNYKLKFY

-471 DTKVFHI
+471 DTKVFHV
-478 TDYVNGG
+478 TDYVNGT
-485 YYNTGILSESTNRV
+485 YYNTGILGKSTNRV

-513 DAKNIPY
+513 DVKNIPY
-520 GYELNISFFD
+520 GYELAISFFD
-530 FNTKKLKYGDEWGGL
+530 FNTKKLKYGDEWGGI

-552 KILMLPVWRRSDNT
+552 KILMLPLWRRTDNA

-581 TCLSDIKY
+581 TCLTDIKY
-589 NDSVIASNLGIQDKI
+589 NDSVIANNLGIQDKI
-604 NQANHYRRNDT
+604 NQANHYRRNNT

-638 FINNIKNI
+638 FIKNIKNI

-658 YSDGMSYW
+658 YSDGMTYW
-666 DSVSGA
+666 DSVSGT

-677 CIGNHDGLANNNVDW
+677 CIGNHDGLANHNVDW

-709 YISNWNVTYDVGKTY
+709 YISNWNVTHDVGKTY

-748 TNQNTWLKSVLSSA
+748 TNQNTWLESVLSSA

-847 IVVACGRLS
+847 IVVACGLLS

-911 NVIYND
+911 SVIYND

>member
-1 MTHEVVL
+1 MATALDLLMSTKEDVNLLSEESDICTIDAKTRAIFVPSTIVVGGVQSDKNAERIKFSCPKIVGDNLDLSKFSVRINFENVSSVDFNVSIKDQYICDDVAVDGENVTFSWLIGRNAARYMGTVRFIVCAVKTDSDSNISVEWNTAIAEVPVL
-8 HGYNVKPGSL
+8 E
-18 QLGTFDSYGIE
+18 GIE
-29 ELHVTADDSWDGL
+29 IDQPQIGEQEKDIINQLLELTKNTSAEAVQNVNSAKEQAIK
-42 DILAVF
+42 DIQSVSQPDTTLTIE
-48 HAPNGTAKKVVVG
+48 G
-61 ADGMLA
+61 
-67 VPPEATAK
+67 
-75 QAGVGRIVFVGLAE
+75 GLAE
-89 NVQRITVDMGYNIKP
+89 
-104 HSDIEGDNPGT
+104 
-115 PTPDVVQ
+115 
-122 QILANSNNAVSIATA
+122 
-137 AQDAAENARQAAE
+137 
-150 DAAKKAGEGAGG
+150 
-162 AAASAAAAKKS
+162 
-173 AEDAAAS
+173 
-180 SKSAASKA
+180 
-188 EESASSASAAAKNAK
+188 AK
-203 AAQTAQGS
+203 AT
-211 AENAA
+211 
-216 QTAADAAGAA
+216 
-226 RQAAGVAGSAAK
+226 
-238 ASSTSAGEAAQSAEA
+238 GEAI
-253 AETAKQRAEDA
+253 
-264 AKKALEAKTGSENA
+264 
-278 LQDADAAKDAAS
+278 
-290 GYADAAAEKATA
+290 
-302 AAKSEN
+302 
-308 SAADSAAA
+308 DS
-316 AKKSADDADNTANSI
+316 
-331 KDSMTQIAENKEA
+331 
-344 VSKLKEDIVNIT
+344 LKEDLVNIT

-362 YKDIVW
+362 YKNIVW
-368 QNGYIDNKGIV
+368 QNGYIDNNGIV
-379 KESVLSK
+379 KKSSLSK

-393 STETVLV
+393 SNETVLV
-400 GTTNVNITMLG
+400 GTLNANITMLG

-428 ITSGDERFEE
+428 ITSPYDRFEDY
-438 CTYYTLKDVNI
+438 TYYTLEDAKI
-449 VVCVLASNYELKFY
+449 VVCVLTSNYKLKFY

-471 DTKVFHI
+471 DTKVFHV
-478 TDYVNGG
+478 TDYVNGT
-485 YYNTGILSESTNRV
+485 YYNTGILGESTNRV

-513 DAKNIPY
+513 DVKNIPY
-520 GYELNISFFD
+520 GYELVISFFD
-530 FNTKKLKYGDEWGGL
+530 FNTKKLKYGDEWGGI

-552 KILMLPVWRRSDNT
+552 KILMLPLWRRTDNA

-581 TCLSDIKY
+581 TCLTDIKY
-589 NDSVIASNLGIQDKI
+589 NDSVIANNLGIQDKI
-604 NQANHYRRNDT
+604 NQANHYRKNNT

-658 YSDGMSYW
+658 YSDGMTYW
-666 DSVSGA
+666 DSVSGT

-677 CIGNHDGLANNNVDW
+677 CIGNHDGLVNNNVDW

-709 YISNWNVTYDVGKTY
+709 YISNWNVTHDVGKTY

-748 TNQNTWLKSVLSSA
+748 TNQNTWLESVLSSA

-801 TCVTNTIYQQTVQN
+801 NCVTNTIYQQTVQN

-911 NVIYND
+911 SVIYND

>member
-1 MTHEVVL
+1 MATALDLLMSTKEDVNLLSEESDICTIDAKTRGIFVPSTIVVGGVQSDKNAERIKFSCPKIVGDNLDLSKFSVRINFENVSSVDFNVSIKDQYICDDVAVDGENVTFSWLIGRNAARYMGTVRFIVCAVKTDSDSNISVEWNTAIAEVPVL
-8 HGYNVKPGSL
+8 E
-18 QLGTFDSYGIE
+18 GIE
-29 ELHVTADDSWDGL
+29 IDQPQIGEQEKDIINQLLELTKNTSAEAVQNVNSAKEQTIK
-42 DILAVF
+42 DIQSVSQPDTTLTIE
-48 HAPNGTAKKVVVG
+48 G
-61 ADGMLA
+61 
-67 VPPEATAK
+67 
-75 QAGVGRIVFVGLAE
+75 GLAE
-89 NVQRITVDMGYNIKP
+89 
-104 HSDIEGDNPGT
+104 
-115 PTPDVVQ
+115 
-122 QILANSNNAVSIATA
+122 
-137 AQDAAENARQAAE
+137 
-150 DAAKKAGEGAGG
+150 
-162 AAASAAAAKKS
+162 
-173 AEDAAAS
+173 
-180 SKSAASKA
+180 
-188 EESASSASAAAKNAK
+188 AK
-203 AAQTAQGS
+203 AT
-211 AENAA
+211 
-216 QTAADAAGAA
+216 
-226 RQAAGVAGSAAK
+226 
-238 ASSTSAGEAAQSAEA
+238 GEAI
-253 AETAKQRAEDA
+253 
-264 AKKALEAKTGSENA
+264 
-278 LQDADAAKDAAS
+278 
-290 GYADAAAEKATA
+290 
-302 AAKSEN
+302 
-308 SAADSAAA
+308 DS
-316 AKKSADDADNTANSI
+316 
-331 KDSMTQIAENKEA
+331 
-344 VSKLKEDIVNIT
+344 LKEDLVNIT

-362 YKDIVW
+362 HKNIVW
-368 QNGYIDNKGIV
+368 QNGYIDNNGIV
-379 KESVLSK
+379 KKSSLSK

-393 STETVLV
+393 SNETVLV
-400 GTTNVNITMLG
+400 GTLNANITMLG

-428 ITSGDERFEE
+428 ITSPYDRFEDY
-438 CTYYTLKDVNI
+438 TYYTLEDAKI
-449 VVCVLASNYELKFY
+449 VVCVLTSNYKLKFY

-471 DTKVFHI
+471 DTKVFHV
-478 TDYVNGG
+478 TDYVNGT
-485 YYNTGILSESTNRV
+485 YYNTGILGKSTNRV

-513 DAKNIPY
+513 DVKNIPY
-520 GYELNISFFD
+520 GYELAISFFD
-530 FNTKKLKYGDEWGGL
+530 FNTKKLKYGDEWGGI

-552 KILMLPVWRRSDNT
+552 KILMLPLWRRTDNA

-581 TCLSDIKY
+581 TCLTDIKY
-589 NDSVIASNLGIQDKI
+589 NDSVIANNLGIQDKI
-604 NQANHYRRNDT
+604 NQANHYRRNNT

-658 YSDGMSYW
+658 YSDGMTYW
-666 DSVSGA
+666 DSVSGT

-677 CIGNHDGLANNNVDW
+677 CIGNHDGLANHNVDW

-709 YISNWNVTYDVGKTY
+709 YISNWNVTHDVGKTY

-748 TNQNTWLKSVLSSA
+748 TNQNTWLESVLSSA

-847 IVVACGRLS
+847 IVVACGLLS

-911 NVIYND
+911 SVIYND

>member
-1 MTHEVVL
+1 MLSEESDICTIDAKTRAIFVPSTIVVGGVQSDKNAERIKFSCPKIVGDNLDLSKFSVRINFENVSSVDFNVSIKDQYICDDVAVDGENVTFSWLIGRNAARYMGTVRFIVCAVKTDSDSNISVEWNTAIAEVPVL
-8 HGYNVKPGSL
+8 E
-18 QLGTFDSYGIE
+18 GIE
-29 ELHVTADDSWDGL
+29 IDQPQIGEQEKDIINQLLELTKNTSAEAVQNVNSAKEQAIK
-42 DILAVF
+42 DIQSVSQPDTTLTIE
-48 HAPNGTAKKVVVG
+48 G
-61 ADGMLA
+61 
-67 VPPEATAK
+67 
-75 QAGVGRIVFVGLAE
+75 GLAE
-89 NVQRITVDMGYNIKP
+89 
-104 HSDIEGDNPGT
+104 
-115 PTPDVVQ
+115 
-122 QILANSNNAVSIATA
+122 
-137 AQDAAENARQAAE
+137 
-150 DAAKKAGEGAGG
+150 
-162 AAASAAAAKKS
+162 
-173 AEDAAAS
+173 
-180 SKSAASKA
+180 
-188 EESASSASAAAKNAK
+188 AK
-203 AAQTAQGS
+203 AT
-211 AENAA
+211 
-216 QTAADAAGAA
+216 
-226 RQAAGVAGSAAK
+226 
-238 ASSTSAGEAAQSAEA
+238 GEAI
-253 AETAKQRAEDA
+253 
-264 AKKALEAKTGSENA
+264 
-278 LQDADAAKDAAS
+278 
-290 GYADAAAEKATA
+290 
-302 AAKSEN
+302 
-308 SAADSAAA
+308 DS
-316 AKKSADDADNTANSI
+316 
-331 KDSMTQIAENKEA
+331 
-344 VSKLKEDIVNIT
+344 LKEDLVNIT

-362 YKDIVW
+362 HKNIVW
-368 QNGYIDNKGIV
+368 QNGYIDNNGIV
-379 KESVLSK
+379 KKSSLSK

-393 STETVLV
+393 SNETVLV
-400 GTTNVNITMLG
+400 GTLNANITMLG

-428 ITSGDERFEE
+428 ITSPYDRFEDY
-438 CTYYTLKDVNI
+438 TYYTLEDAKI
-449 VVCVLASNYELKFY
+449 VVCVLTSNYKLKFY

-471 DTKVFHI
+471 DTKVFHV
-478 TDYVNGG
+478 TDYVNGT
-485 YYNTGILSESTNRV
+485 YYNTGILGKSTNRV

-513 DAKNIPY
+513 DVKNIPY
-520 GYELNISFFD
+520 GYELAISFFD
-530 FNTKKLKYGDEWGGL
+530 FNTKKLKYGDEWGGI

-552 KILMLPVWRRSDNT
+552 KILMLPLWRRTDNA

-581 TCLSDIKY
+581 TCLTDIKY
-589 NDSVIASNLGIQDKI
+589 NDSVIANNLGIQDKI
-604 NQANHYRRNDT
+604 NQANHYRRNNT

-658 YSDGMSYW
+658 YSDGMTYW
-666 DSVSGA
+666 DSVSGT

-677 CIGNHDGLANNNVDW
+677 CIGNHDGLANHNVDW

-709 YISNWNVTYDVGKTY
+709 YISNWNVTHDVGKTY

-748 TNQNTWLKSVLSSA
+748 TNQNTWLESVLSSA

-847 IVVACGRLS
+847 IVVACGLLS

-905 IDYNTH
+905 INYNTH
-911 NVIYND
+911 SVIYND

>member
-1 MTHEVVL
+1 MATALDLLMNTKEDVNLLSEESDICTIDAKTRAIFVPSTIVVGGVQSDKNAERIKFSCPKIVGDNLDLSKFSVRINFENVSSVDFNVSIKDQYICDDVAVDGENVTFSWLIGRNAARYMGTVRFIVCAVKTDSDSNISVEWNTAIAEVPVL
-8 HGYNVKPGSL
+8 E
-18 QLGTFDSYGIE
+18 GIE
-29 ELHVTADDSWDGL
+29 IDQPQIGQEEKDVINQLLELTKNTSAEAVQNVNSAKEQAIK
-42 DILAVF
+42 DIQSVSQPDTTLTIE
-48 HAPNGTAKKVVVG
+48 G
-61 ADGMLA
+61 
-67 VPPEATAK
+67 
-75 QAGVGRIVFVGLAE
+75 GLAE
-89 NVQRITVDMGYNIKP
+89 
-104 HSDIEGDNPGT
+104 
-115 PTPDVVQ
+115 
-122 QILANSNNAVSIATA
+122 
-137 AQDAAENARQAAE
+137 
-150 DAAKKAGEGAGG
+150 
-162 AAASAAAAKKS
+162 
-173 AEDAAAS
+173 
-180 SKSAASKA
+180 
-188 EESASSASAAAKNAK
+188 AK
-203 AAQTAQGS
+203 ATGDAIGS
-211 AENAA
+211 
-216 QTAADAAGAA
+216 
-226 RQAAGVAGSAAK
+226 
-238 ASSTSAGEAAQSAEA
+238 
-253 AETAKQRAEDA
+253 
-264 AKKALEAKTGSENA
+264 
-278 LQDADAAKDAAS
+278 
-290 GYADAAAEKATA
+290 
-302 AAKSEN
+302 
-308 SAADSAAA
+308 
-316 AKKSADDADNTANSI
+316 
-331 KDSMTQIAENKEA
+331 
-344 VSKLKEDIVNIT
+344 LKEDLVNIT

-362 YKDIVW
+362 HKNIVW
-368 QNGYIDNKGIV
+368 QNGYIDNNGIV
-379 KESVLSK
+379 KKSSLSK

-393 STETVLV
+393 SNETVLV
-400 GTTNVNITMLG
+400 GTLNANITMLG

-428 ITSGDERFEE
+428 ITSPYDRFEDY
-438 CTYYTLKDVNI
+438 TYYTLEDAKI
-449 VVCVLASNYELKFY
+449 VVCVSASNYKLKFY

-471 DTKVFHI
+471 DTKVFHV
-478 TDYVNGG
+478 TDYVNGT
-485 YYNTGILSESTNRV
+485 YYNTGILGKSTNRV
-499 RTSNFLIL
+499 RPSNFLIL

-513 DAKNIPY
+513 DVKNIPY
-520 GYELNISFFD
+520 GYELAISFFD
-530 FNTKKLKYGDEWGGL
+530 FNTKKLKYGDEWGGI

-552 KILMLPVWRRSDNT
+552 KILMLPLWRRTDNA

-581 TCLSDIKY
+581 TCLTDIKY
-589 NDSVIASNLGIQDKI
+589 NDSVIANNLGIQDKI
-604 NQANHYRRNDT
+604 NQANHYRRNNT

-658 YSDGMSYW
+658 YSDGMTYW
-666 DSVSGA
+666 DSVSGT

-677 CIGNHDGLANNNVDW
+677 CIGNHDGLANHNVDW

-709 YISNWNVTYDVGKTY
+709 YISNWNVTHDVGKTY

-748 TNQNTWLKSVLSSA
+748 TNQNTWLESVLSSA

-847 IVVACGRLS
+847 IVVACGLLS

-911 NVIYND
+911 SVIYND

>member
-1 MTHEVVL
+1 MATALDLLMSTKEDVNLLSEESDICTIDAKTRVIFVPSTIVVGGVQSDKNAERIKFSCPKIVGDNLDLSKFSVRINFENVSSVDFNVSIKDQYICDDVAVDGENVTFSWLIGRNAARYMGTVRFIVCAVKTDSNSNISVEWNTAIAEVPVL
-8 HGYNVKPGSL
+8 E
-18 QLGTFDSYGIE
+18 GIE
-29 ELHVTADDSWDGL
+29 IDQPQIGEQEKDIINQLLELTKNTSAEAVQNVNSAKEQAIK
-42 DILAVF
+42 DIQSVSQPDTTLTIE
-48 HAPNGTAKKVVVG
+48 G
-61 ADGMLA
+61 
-67 VPPEATAK
+67 
-75 QAGVGRIVFVGLAE
+75 GLAE
-89 NVQRITVDMGYNIKP
+89 
-104 HSDIEGDNPGT
+104 
-115 PTPDVVQ
+115 
-122 QILANSNNAVSIATA
+122 
-137 AQDAAENARQAAE
+137 
-150 DAAKKAGEGAGG
+150 
-162 AAASAAAAKKS
+162 
-173 AEDAAAS
+173 
-180 SKSAASKA
+180 
-188 EESASSASAAAKNAK
+188 AK
-203 AAQTAQGS
+203 AT
-211 AENAA
+211 
-216 QTAADAAGAA
+216 
-226 RQAAGVAGSAAK
+226 
-238 ASSTSAGEAAQSAEA
+238 GEAI
-253 AETAKQRAEDA
+253 
-264 AKKALEAKTGSENA
+264 
-278 LQDADAAKDAAS
+278 
-290 GYADAAAEKATA
+290 
-302 AAKSEN
+302 
-308 SAADSAAA
+308 DS
-316 AKKSADDADNTANSI
+316 
-331 KDSMTQIAENKEA
+331 
-344 VSKLKEDIVNIT
+344 LKEDLVNIT

-362 YKDIVW
+362 HKNIVW
-368 QNGYIDNKGIV
+368 QNGYIDNNGIV
-379 KESVLSK
+379 KKSSLSK

-393 STETVLV
+393 SNETVLV
-400 GTTNVNITMLG
+400 GTLNANITMLG

-428 ITSGDERFEE
+428 ITSPYDRFEDY
-438 CTYYTLKDVNI
+438 TYYTLEDAKI
-449 VVCVLASNYELKFY
+449 VVCVSASNYKLKFY

-471 DTKVFHI
+471 DTKVFHV
-478 TDYVNGG
+478 TDYVNGT
-485 YYNTGILSESTNRV
+485 YYNTGILGKSTNRV

-513 DAKNIPY
+513 DVKNIPY
-520 GYELNISFFD
+520 GYELAISFFD
-530 FNTKKLKYGDEWGGL
+530 FNTKKLKYGDEWGGI

-552 KILMLPVWRRSDNT
+552 KILMLPLWRRTDNA

-581 TCLSDIKY
+581 TCLTDIKY
-589 NDSVIASNLGIQDKI
+589 NDSVIANNLGIQDKI
-604 NQANHYRRNDT
+604 NQANHYRRNNT

-658 YSDGMSYW
+658 YSDGMTYW
-666 DSVSGA
+666 DSVSGT

-677 CIGNHDGLANNNVDW
+677 CIGNHDGLANHNVDW

-709 YISNWNVTYDVGKTY
+709 YISNWNVTHDVGKTY

-748 TNQNTWLKSVLSSA
+748 TNQNTWLESVLSSA

-847 IVVACGRLS
+847 IVVACGLLS

-911 NVIYND
+911 SVIYND

>member
-1 MTHEVVL
+1 MATALDLLMSAKEDVNLLSEESDICTIDAKTRVIFVPSTIVVGGVQSDKNAERIKFSCPKIVGDNLDLSKFSVRINFENVSSVDFNVSIKDQYICDDVAVDGENVTFSWLIGRNAARYMGTVRFIVCAVKTDSDSNISVEWNTAIAEVPVL
-8 HGYNVKPGSL
+8 E
-18 QLGTFDSYGIE
+18 GIE
-29 ELHVTADDSWDGL
+29 IDQPQIGQEEKDVINQLLELTKNTSAEAVQNVNSAKEQAIK
-42 DILAVF
+42 DIQSVSQPDTTLTIE
-48 HAPNGTAKKVVVG
+48 G
-61 ADGMLA
+61 
-67 VPPEATAK
+67 
-75 QAGVGRIVFVGLAE
+75 GLAE
-89 NVQRITVDMGYNIKP
+89 
-104 HSDIEGDNPGT
+104 
-115 PTPDVVQ
+115 
-122 QILANSNNAVSIATA
+122 
-137 AQDAAENARQAAE
+137 
-150 DAAKKAGEGAGG
+150 
-162 AAASAAAAKKS
+162 
-173 AEDAAAS
+173 
-180 SKSAASKA
+180 
-188 EESASSASAAAKNAK
+188 AK
-203 AAQTAQGS
+203 AT
-211 AENAA
+211 
-216 QTAADAAGAA
+216 
-226 RQAAGVAGSAAK
+226 
-238 ASSTSAGEAAQSAEA
+238 GEAI
-253 AETAKQRAEDA
+253 
-264 AKKALEAKTGSENA
+264 
-278 LQDADAAKDAAS
+278 
-290 GYADAAAEKATA
+290 
-302 AAKSEN
+302 
-308 SAADSAAA
+308 DS
-316 AKKSADDADNTANSI
+316 
-331 KDSMTQIAENKEA
+331 
-344 VSKLKEDIVNIT
+344 LKEDLVNIT

-362 YKDIVW
+362 HKNIVW
-368 QNGYIDNKGIV
+368 QNGYIDNNGIV
-379 KESVLSK
+379 KKSSLSK

-393 STETVLV
+393 SNETVLV
-400 GTTNVNITMLG
+400 GTLNANITMLG

-428 ITSGDERFEE
+428 ITSPYDRFEDY
-438 CTYYTLKDVNI
+438 TYYTLEDAKI
-449 VVCVLASNYELKFY
+449 VVCVLTSNYKLKFY

-471 DTKVFHI
+471 DTKVFHV
-478 TDYVNGG
+478 TDYVNGT
-485 YYNTGILSESTNRV
+485 YYNTGILGKSTNRV

-513 DAKNIPY
+513 DVKNIPY
-520 GYELNISFFD
+520 GYELAISFFD
-530 FNTKKLKYGDEWGGL
+530 FNTKKLKYGDEWGGI

-552 KILMLPVWRRSDNT
+552 KILMLPLWRRTDNA

-581 TCLSDIKY
+581 TCLTDIKY
-589 NDSVIASNLGIQDKI
+589 NDSVIANNLGIQDKI
-604 NQANHYRRNDT
+604 NQANHYRRNNT

-658 YSDGMSYW
+658 YSDGMTYW
-666 DSVSGA
+666 DSVSGT

-677 CIGNHDGLANNNVDW
+677 CIGNHDGLANHNVDW

-709 YISNWNVTYDVGKTY
+709 YISNWNVTHDVGKTY

-748 TNQNTWLKSVLSSA
+748 TNQNTWLESVLSSA

-847 IVVACGRLS
+847 IVVACGLLS

-911 NVIYND
+911 SVIYND

>member
-1 MTHEVVL
+1 MATALDLLMNTKEDVNLLSEESDICTIDAKTRAIFVPSTIVVGGVQSDKNAERIKFSCPKIVGDNLDLSKFSVRINFENVSSVDFNVSIKDQYICDDVAVDGENVTFSWLIGRNAARYMGTVRFIVCAVKTDSDSNISVEWNTAIAEVPVL
-8 HGYNVKPGSL
+8 E
-18 QLGTFDSYGIE
+18 GIE
-29 ELHVTADDSWDGL
+29 IDQPQIGQEEKDVINQLLELTKNTSAEAVQNVNSAKEQAIK
-42 DILAVF
+42 DIQSVSQPDTTLTIE
-48 HAPNGTAKKVVVG
+48 G
-61 ADGMLA
+61 
-67 VPPEATAK
+67 
-75 QAGVGRIVFVGLAE
+75 GLAE
-89 NVQRITVDMGYNIKP
+89 
-104 HSDIEGDNPGT
+104 
-115 PTPDVVQ
+115 
-122 QILANSNNAVSIATA
+122 
-137 AQDAAENARQAAE
+137 
-150 DAAKKAGEGAGG
+150 
-162 AAASAAAAKKS
+162 
-173 AEDAAAS
+173 
-180 SKSAASKA
+180 
-188 EESASSASAAAKNAK
+188 AK
-203 AAQTAQGS
+203 AT
-211 AENAA
+211 
-216 QTAADAAGAA
+216 
-226 RQAAGVAGSAAK
+226 
-238 ASSTSAGEAAQSAEA
+238 GEAI
-253 AETAKQRAEDA
+253 
-264 AKKALEAKTGSENA
+264 GS
-278 LQDADAAKDAAS
+278 
-290 GYADAAAEKATA
+290 
-302 AAKSEN
+302 
-308 SAADSAAA
+308 
-316 AKKSADDADNTANSI
+316 
-331 KDSMTQIAENKEA
+331 
-344 VSKLKEDIVNIT
+344 LKEDLVNIT

-362 YKDIVW
+362 HKNIVW
-368 QNGYIDNKGIV
+368 QNGHIDNNGIV
-379 KESVLSK
+379 KKSSLSK

-393 STETVLV
+393 SNETVLV
-400 GTTNVNITMLG
+400 GTLNANITMLG

-428 ITSGDERFEE
+428 ITSPYDRFEDY
-438 CTYYTLKDVNI
+438 TYYTLEDAKI
-449 VVCVLASNYELKFY
+449 VVCVLTSNYKLKFY

-471 DTKVFHI
+471 DTKVFHV
-478 TDYVNGG
+478 TDYVNGT
-485 YYNTGILSESTNRV
+485 YYNTGILGKSTNRV

-513 DAKNIPY
+513 DVKNIPY
-520 GYELNISFFD
+520 GYELAISFFD
-530 FNTKKLKYGDEWGGL
+530 FNTKKLKYGDEWGGI

-552 KILMLPVWRRSDNT
+552 KILMLPLWRRTDNA

-581 TCLSDIKY
+581 TCLTDIKY
-589 NDSVIASNLGIQDKI
+589 NDSVIANNLGIQDKI
-604 NQANHYRRNDT
+604 NQANHYRRNNT

-658 YSDGMSYW
+658 YSDGMTYW
-666 DSVSGA
+666 DSVSGT

-677 CIGNHDGLANNNVDW
+677 CIGNHDGLANHNVDW

-709 YISNWNVTYDVGKTY
+709 YISNWNVTHDVGKTY

-748 TNQNTWLKSVLSSA
+748 TNQNTWLESVLSSA

-847 IVVACGRLS
+847 IVVACGLLS
-856 NNLDIDRTDGTKNQD
+856 NNFDIDRTDGTKNQD

-911 NVIYND
+911 SVIYND

>member
-1 MTHEVVL
+1 MATALDLLMNTKEDVNLLSEESDICTIDAKTRGIFVPSTIVVGGVQSDKNAERIKFSCPKIVGDNLDLSKFSVRINFENVSSVDFNVSIKDQYICDDVAVDGENVTFSWLIGRNATRYMGTIRFIVCAVKTDSDSNISVEWNTAIAEVPVL
-8 HGYNVKPGSL
+8 E
-18 QLGTFDSYGIE
+18 GIE
-29 ELHVTADDSWDGL
+29 IDQPQIGQEEKDVINQLLELTKNTSAEAVQNVNSAKEQAIK
-42 DILAVF
+42 DIQSVSQPDTTLTIE
-48 HAPNGTAKKVVVG
+48 G
-61 ADGMLA
+61 
-67 VPPEATAK
+67 
-75 QAGVGRIVFVGLAE
+75 GLAE
-89 NVQRITVDMGYNIKP
+89 
-104 HSDIEGDNPGT
+104 
-115 PTPDVVQ
+115 
-122 QILANSNNAVSIATA
+122 
-137 AQDAAENARQAAE
+137 
-150 DAAKKAGEGAGG
+150 
-162 AAASAAAAKKS
+162 
-173 AEDAAAS
+173 
-180 SKSAASKA
+180 
-188 EESASSASAAAKNAK
+188 AK
-203 AAQTAQGS
+203 AT
-211 AENAA
+211 
-216 QTAADAAGAA
+216 
-226 RQAAGVAGSAAK
+226 
-238 ASSTSAGEAAQSAEA
+238 GEAI
-253 AETAKQRAEDA
+253 
-264 AKKALEAKTGSENA
+264 
-278 LQDADAAKDAAS
+278 
-290 GYADAAAEKATA
+290 
-302 AAKSEN
+302 
-308 SAADSAAA
+308 DS
-316 AKKSADDADNTANSI
+316 
-331 KDSMTQIAENKEA
+331 
-344 VSKLKEDIVNIT
+344 LKEDLVNIT

-362 YKDIVW
+362 HKNIVW
-368 QNGYIDNKGIV
+368 QNGYIDNNGIV
-379 KESVLSK
+379 KKSSLSK

-393 STETVLV
+393 SNETVLV
-400 GTTNVNITMLG
+400 GTLNANITMLG

-428 ITSGDERFEE
+428 ITSPYDRFEDY
-438 CTYYTLKDVNI
+438 TYYTLEDAKI
-449 VVCVLASNYELKFY
+449 VVCVLTSNYKLKFY

-471 DTKVFHI
+471 DTKVFHV
-478 TDYVNGG
+478 TDYVNGT
-485 YYNTGILSESTNRV
+485 YYNTGILGKSTNRV

-513 DAKNIPY
+513 DVKNIPY
-520 GYELNISFFD
+520 GYELAISFFD
-530 FNTKKLKYGDEWGGL
+530 FNTKKLKYGDEWGGI

-552 KILMLPVWRRSDNT
+552 KILMLPLWRRTDNA

-581 TCLSDIKY
+581 TCLTDIKY
-589 NDSVIASNLGIQDKI
+589 NDSVIANNLGIQDKI
-604 NQANHYRRNDT
+604 NQANHYRRNNT

-658 YSDGMSYW
+658 YSDGMTYW
-666 DSVSGA
+666 DSVSGT

-677 CIGNHDGLANNNVDW
+677 CIGNHDGLANHNVDW

-709 YISNWNVTYDVGKTY
+709 YISNWNVTHDVGKTY

-748 TNQNTWLKSVLSSA
+748 TNQNTWLESVLSSA

-847 IVVACGRLS
+847 IVVACGLLS

-911 NVIYND
+911 SVIYND

>member
-1 MTHEVVL
+1 MATALDLLMSTKEDVNLLSEESDICTIDAKTRAIFVPSTIVVGGVQSDKNAERIKFSCPKIVGDNLDLSKFSVRINFENVSSVDFNVSIKDQYICDDVAVDGENVTFSWLIGRNAARYMGTVRFIVCAVKTDSDSNISVEWNTAIAEVPVL
-8 HGYNVKPGSL
+8 E
-18 QLGTFDSYGIE
+18 GIE
-29 ELHVTADDSWDGL
+29 IDQPQIGEQEKDIINQLLELTKNTSAEAVQNVNSAKEQAIK
-42 DILAVF
+42 DIQSVSQPDTTLTIE
-48 HAPNGTAKKVVVG
+48 G
-61 ADGMLA
+61 
-67 VPPEATAK
+67 
-75 QAGVGRIVFVGLAE
+75 GLAE
-89 NVQRITVDMGYNIKP
+89 
-104 HSDIEGDNPGT
+104 
-115 PTPDVVQ
+115 
-122 QILANSNNAVSIATA
+122 
-137 AQDAAENARQAAE
+137 
-150 DAAKKAGEGAGG
+150 
-162 AAASAAAAKKS
+162 
-173 AEDAAAS
+173 
-180 SKSAASKA
+180 
-188 EESASSASAAAKNAK
+188 AK
-203 AAQTAQGS
+203 AT
-211 AENAA
+211 
-216 QTAADAAGAA
+216 
-226 RQAAGVAGSAAK
+226 
-238 ASSTSAGEAAQSAEA
+238 GEAI
-253 AETAKQRAEDA
+253 
-264 AKKALEAKTGSENA
+264 
-278 LQDADAAKDAAS
+278 
-290 GYADAAAEKATA
+290 
-302 AAKSEN
+302 
-308 SAADSAAA
+308 DS
-316 AKKSADDADNTANSI
+316 
-331 KDSMTQIAENKEA
+331 
-344 VSKLKEDIVNIT
+344 LKEDLVNIT

-362 YKDIVW
+362 HKNIVW
-368 QNGYIDNKGIV
+368 QNGYIDNNGIV
-379 KESVLSK
+379 KRSSLSK

-393 STETVLV
+393 SNETVLV
-400 GTTNVNITMLG
+400 GTLNANITMLG

-428 ITSGDERFEE
+428 ITSPYDRFEDY
-438 CTYYTLKDVNI
+438 TYYTLEDAKI
-449 VVCVLASNYELKFY
+449 VVCVLTSNYKLKFY

-471 DTKVFHI
+471 DTKVFHV
-478 TDYVNGG
+478 TDYVNGT
-485 YYNTGILSESTNRV
+485 YYNTGILGKSTNRV

-513 DAKNIPY
+513 DVKNIPY
-520 GYELNISFFD
+520 GYELAISFFD
-530 FNTKKLKYGDEWGGL
+530 FNTKKLKYGDEWGGI

-552 KILMLPVWRRSDNT
+552 KILMLPLWRRTDNA

-581 TCLSDIKY
+581 TCLTDIKY
-589 NDSVIASNLGIQDKI
+589 NDSVIANNLGIQDKI
-604 NQANHYRRNDT
+604 NQANHYRRNNT

-658 YSDGMSYW
+658 YSDGMTYW
-666 DSVSGA
+666 DSVSGT

-677 CIGNHDGLANNNVDW
+677 CIGNHDGLANHNVDW

-709 YISNWNVTYDVGKTY
+709 YISNWNVTHDVGKTY

-748 TNQNTWLKSVLSSA
+748 TNQNTWLESVLSSA

-847 IVVACGRLS
+847 IVVACGLLS

-911 NVIYND
+911 SVIYND

>member
-1 MTHEVVL
+1 MATALDLLMSTKEDVNLLSEESDICTIDAKTRAIFVPSTIVVGGVQSDKNAERIKFSCPKIVGDNLDLSKFSVRINFENVSSVDFNVSIKDQYICDDVAVDGENVTFSWLIGRNAARYMGTVRFIVCAVKTDSDSNISVEWNTAIAEVPVL
-8 HGYNVKPGSL
+8 E
-18 QLGTFDSYGIE
+18 GIE
-29 ELHVTADDSWDGL
+29 IDQPQIGEQEKDIINQLLELTKNTSAEAVQNVNSAKEQAIK
-42 DILAVF
+42 DIQSVSQPDTTLTIE
-48 HAPNGTAKKVVVG
+48 G
-61 ADGMLA
+61 
-67 VPPEATAK
+67 
-75 QAGVGRIVFVGLAE
+75 GLAE
-89 NVQRITVDMGYNIKP
+89 
-104 HSDIEGDNPGT
+104 
-115 PTPDVVQ
+115 
-122 QILANSNNAVSIATA
+122 
-137 AQDAAENARQAAE
+137 
-150 DAAKKAGEGAGG
+150 
-162 AAASAAAAKKS
+162 
-173 AEDAAAS
+173 
-180 SKSAASKA
+180 
-188 EESASSASAAAKNAK
+188 AK
-203 AAQTAQGS
+203 AT
-211 AENAA
+211 
-216 QTAADAAGAA
+216 
-226 RQAAGVAGSAAK
+226 
-238 ASSTSAGEAAQSAEA
+238 GEAI
-253 AETAKQRAEDA
+253 
-264 AKKALEAKTGSENA
+264 
-278 LQDADAAKDAAS
+278 
-290 GYADAAAEKATA
+290 
-302 AAKSEN
+302 
-308 SAADSAAA
+308 DS
-316 AKKSADDADNTANSI
+316 
-331 KDSMTQIAENKEA
+331 
-344 VSKLKEDIVNIT
+344 LKEDLVNIT

-362 YKDIVW
+362 HKNIVW
-368 QNGYIDNKGIV
+368 QNGYIDNNGIV
-379 KESVLSK
+379 KKSSLSK

-393 STETVLV
+393 SNETVLV
-400 GTTNVNITMLG
+400 GTLNTNITMLG

-428 ITSGDERFEE
+428 ITSPYDRFEDY
-438 CTYYTLKDVNI
+438 TYYTLEDAKI
-449 VVCVLASNYELKFY
+449 VVCVLTSNYKLKFY

-471 DTKVFHI
+471 DTKVFHV
-478 TDYVNGG
+478 TDYVNGT
-485 YYNTGILSESTNRV
+485 YYNTGILGKSTNRV

-513 DAKNIPY
+513 DVKNIPY
-520 GYELNISFFD
+520 GYELAISFFD
-530 FNTKKLKYGDEWGGL
+530 FNTKKLKYGGECGGI

-552 KILMLPVWRRSDNT
+552 KILMLPLWRRTDNA

-581 TCLSDIKY
+581 TCLTDIKY
-589 NDSVIASNLGIQDKI
+589 NDSVIANNLWIQDKI
-604 NQANHYRRNDT
+604 NQANHYRRNNT

-658 YSDGMSYW
+658 YSDGMTYW
-666 DSVSGA
+666 DSVSGT

-677 CIGNHDGLANNNVDW
+677 CIGNHDGLANHNVDW

-709 YISNWNVTYDVGKTY
+709 YISNWNVTHDVGKTY

-748 TNQNTWLKSVLSSA
+748 TNQNTWLESVLSSA

-847 IVVACGRLS
+847 IVVACGHLS

-911 NVIYND
+911 SVIYND

>member
-1 MTHEVVL
+1 MATALDLLMSTKEDVNLLSEESDICTIDAKTRVIFVPSTIVVGGVQSDKNAERIKFSCPKIVGDNLDLSKFSVRINFENVSSVDFNVSIKDQYICDDVAVDGENVTFSWLIGRNAARYMGTVRFIVCAVKTDSNSNISVEWNTAIAEVPVL
-8 HGYNVKPGSL
+8 E
-18 QLGTFDSYGIE
+18 GIE
-29 ELHVTADDSWDGL
+29 IDQPQIGEQEKDIINQLLELTKNTSAE
-42 DILAVF
+42 AVQ
-48 HAPNGTAKKVVVG
+48 NVNSAK
-61 ADGMLA
+61 
-67 VPPEATAK
+67 E
-75 QAGVGRIVFVGLAE
+75 QAIKDTQSVSQPDTTLTIEGGLAE
-89 NVQRITVDMGYNIKP
+89 
-104 HSDIEGDNPGT
+104 
-115 PTPDVVQ
+115 
-122 QILANSNNAVSIATA
+122 
-137 AQDAAENARQAAE
+137 
-150 DAAKKAGEGAGG
+150 
-162 AAASAAAAKKS
+162 
-173 AEDAAAS
+173 
-180 SKSAASKA
+180 
-188 EESASSASAAAKNAK
+188 AK
-203 AAQTAQGS
+203 AT
-211 AENAA
+211 
-216 QTAADAAGAA
+216 
-226 RQAAGVAGSAAK
+226 
-238 ASSTSAGEAAQSAEA
+238 GEAI
-253 AETAKQRAEDA
+253 
-264 AKKALEAKTGSENA
+264 
-278 LQDADAAKDAAS
+278 
-290 GYADAAAEKATA
+290 
-302 AAKSEN
+302 
-308 SAADSAAA
+308 DS
-316 AKKSADDADNTANSI
+316 
-331 KDSMTQIAENKEA
+331 
-344 VSKLKEDIVNIT
+344 LKEDLVNIT

-362 YKDIVW
+362 HKNIVW
-368 QNGYIDNKGIV
+368 QNGYIDNNGIV
-379 KESVLSK
+379 KKSSLSK

-393 STETVLV
+393 SNETVLV
-400 GTTNVNITMLG
+400 GTLNANITMLG

-428 ITSGDERFEE
+428 ITSPYDRFEDY
-438 CTYYTLKDVNI
+438 TYYTLEDAKI
-449 VVCVLASNYELKFY
+449 VVCVSTSNYKLKFY

-471 DTKVFHI
+471 DTKVFHV
-478 TDYVNGG
+478 TDYVNGT
-485 YYNTGILSESTNRV
+485 YYNTGILGKSTNRV

-513 DAKNIPY
+513 DVKNIPY
-520 GYELNISFFD
+520 GYELAISFFD
-530 FNTKKLKYGDEWGGL
+530 FNTKKLKYGDEWGGI

-552 KILMLPVWRRSDNT
+552 KILMLPLWRRTDNA

-581 TCLSDIKY
+581 TCLTDIKY
-589 NDSVIASNLGIQDKI
+589 NDSVIANNLGIQDKI
-604 NQANHYRRNDT
+604 NQANHYRKNNT

-646 DDAICTGDMTNN
+646 DDAIFTGDMINN
-658 YSDGMSYW
+658 YSDGMTYW
-666 DSVSGA
+666 DSVSGT

-677 CIGNHDGLANNNVDW
+677 CIGNHDGLANHNVDW

-709 YISNWNVTYDVGKTY
+709 YISNWNVTHDVGKTY

-748 TNQNTWLKSVLSSA
+748 TNQNTWLESVLSSA

-847 IVVACGRLS
+847 IVVASGHLS

-911 NVIYND
+911 SVIYND

>member
-1 MTHEVVL
+1 MATALDLLMSAKEDVNLLSEESDICTIDAKTRVIFVPSTIVVGGVQSDKNAERIKFSCPKIVGDNLDLSKFSVRINFENVSSVDSNVSIKDQYICDDVAVDGENVTFSWLIGRNAARYMGTVRFIVCAVKTDSDSNISVEWNTAIAEVPVL
-8 HGYNVKPGSL
+8 E
-18 QLGTFDSYGIE
+18 GIE
-29 ELHVTADDSWDGL
+29 IDQPQIGEQEKDIINQLLELTKNTSAEAVQNVNSAKEQAIK
-42 DILAVF
+42 DIQSVSQPDTTLTIE
-48 HAPNGTAKKVVVG
+48 G
-61 ADGMLA
+61 
-67 VPPEATAK
+67 
-75 QAGVGRIVFVGLAE
+75 GLAE
-89 NVQRITVDMGYNIKP
+89 
-104 HSDIEGDNPGT
+104 
-115 PTPDVVQ
+115 
-122 QILANSNNAVSIATA
+122 
-137 AQDAAENARQAAE
+137 
-150 DAAKKAGEGAGG
+150 
-162 AAASAAAAKKS
+162 
-173 AEDAAAS
+173 
-180 SKSAASKA
+180 
-188 EESASSASAAAKNAK
+188 AK
-203 AAQTAQGS
+203 AT
-211 AENAA
+211 
-216 QTAADAAGAA
+216 
-226 RQAAGVAGSAAK
+226 
-238 ASSTSAGEAAQSAEA
+238 GEAI
-253 AETAKQRAEDA
+253 
-264 AKKALEAKTGSENA
+264 
-278 LQDADAAKDAAS
+278 
-290 GYADAAAEKATA
+290 
-302 AAKSEN
+302 
-308 SAADSAAA
+308 DS
-316 AKKSADDADNTANSI
+316 
-331 KDSMTQIAENKEA
+331 
-344 VSKLKEDIVNIT
+344 LKEDLVNIT

-362 YKDIVW
+362 HKNIVW
-368 QNGYIDNKGIV
+368 QNGYIDNNGIV
-379 KESVLSK
+379 KKSSLSK

-393 STETVLV
+393 SNETVLV
-400 GTTNVNITMLG
+400 GTLNANITMLG

-428 ITSGDERFEE
+428 ITSPYDRFEDY
-438 CTYYTLKDVNI
+438 TYYTLEDAKI
-449 VVCVLASNYELKFY
+449 VVCVLTSNYKLKFY

-471 DTKVFHI
+471 DTKVFHV
-478 TDYVNGG
+478 TDYVNGT
-485 YYNTGILSESTNRV
+485 YYNTGILGKSTNRV

-513 DAKNIPY
+513 DVKNIPY
-520 GYELNISFFD
+520 GYELAISFFD
-530 FNTKKLKYGDEWGGL
+530 FNTKKLKYGDEWGGI

-552 KILMLPVWRRSDNT
+552 KILMLPLWRRTDNA

-581 TCLSDIKY
+581 TCLTDIKY
-589 NDSVIASNLGIQDKI
+589 NDSVIANNLGIQDKI
-604 NQANHYRRNDT
+604 NQANHYRRNNT

-658 YSDGMSYW
+658 YSDGMTYW
-666 DSVSGA
+666 DSVSGT

-677 CIGNHDGLANNNVDW
+677 CIGNHDGLANHNVDW

-709 YISNWNVTYDVGKTY
+709 YISNWNVTHDVGKTY

-748 TNQNTWLKSVLSSA
+748 TNQNTWLESVLSSA

-847 IVVACGRLS
+847 IVVACGLLS

-911 NVIYND
+911 SVIYND

>member
-1 MTHEVVL
+1 MATALDLLMSTKEDVNLLSEESDICTIDAKTRVIFVPSTIVVGGVQSDKNAERIKFSCPKIVGDNLDLSKFSVRINFENVSSVDFNVSIKDQYICDDVAVDGENVTFSWLIGRNAARYMGTVRFIVCAVKTDSDSNISVEWNTTIAEVPVL
-8 HGYNVKPGSL
+8 E
-18 QLGTFDSYGIE
+18 GIE
-29 ELHVTADDSWDGL
+29 IDQPQIGEQEKDIINQLLELTKNTSAEAVQNVNSAKEQAIK
-42 DILAVF
+42 DIQSVSQPDTTLTIE
-48 HAPNGTAKKVVVG
+48 G
-61 ADGMLA
+61 
-67 VPPEATAK
+67 
-75 QAGVGRIVFVGLAE
+75 GLAE
-89 NVQRITVDMGYNIKP
+89 
-104 HSDIEGDNPGT
+104 
-115 PTPDVVQ
+115 
-122 QILANSNNAVSIATA
+122 
-137 AQDAAENARQAAE
+137 
-150 DAAKKAGEGAGG
+150 
-162 AAASAAAAKKS
+162 
-173 AEDAAAS
+173 
-180 SKSAASKA
+180 
-188 EESASSASAAAKNAK
+188 AK
-203 AAQTAQGS
+203 AT
-211 AENAA
+211 
-216 QTAADAAGAA
+216 
-226 RQAAGVAGSAAK
+226 
-238 ASSTSAGEAAQSAEA
+238 GEAI
-253 AETAKQRAEDA
+253 
-264 AKKALEAKTGSENA
+264 
-278 LQDADAAKDAAS
+278 
-290 GYADAAAEKATA
+290 
-302 AAKSEN
+302 
-308 SAADSAAA
+308 DS
-316 AKKSADDADNTANSI
+316 
-331 KDSMTQIAENKEA
+331 
-344 VSKLKEDIVNIT
+344 LKEDLVNIT

-362 YKDIVW
+362 HKNIVW
-368 QNGYIDNKGIV
+368 QNGYIDNNGIV
-379 KESVLSK
+379 KKSSLSK

-393 STETVLV
+393 SNETVLV
-400 GTTNVNITMLG
+400 GTLNANITMLG

-428 ITSGDERFEE
+428 ITSPYDRFEDY
-438 CTYYTLKDVNI
+438 TYYTLEDAKI
-449 VVCVLASNYELKFY
+449 VVCVLTSNYKLKFY

-471 DTKVFHI
+471 DTKVFHV
-478 TDYVNGG
+478 TDYVNGT
-485 YYNTGILSESTNRV
+485 YYNTGILGKSTNRV

-513 DAKNIPY
+513 DVKNIPY
-520 GYELNISFFD
+520 GYELAISFFD
-530 FNTKKLKYGDEWGGL
+530 FNTKKLKYGDEWGGI

-552 KILMLPVWRRSDNT
+552 KILMLPLWRRTDNA

-581 TCLSDIKY
+581 TCLTDIKY
-589 NDSVIASNLGIQDKI
+589 NDSVIANNLGIQDKI
-604 NQANHYRRNDT
+604 NQANHYRRNNT

-658 YSDGMSYW
+658 YSDGMTYW
-666 DSVSGA
+666 DSVSGT

-677 CIGNHDGLANNNVDW
+677 CIGNHDGLANHNVDW

-709 YISNWNVTYDVGKTY
+709 YISNWNVTHDVGKTY

-748 TNQNTWLKSVLSSA
+748 TNQNTWLESVLSSA

-847 IVVACGRLS
+847 IVVACGLLS

-911 NVIYND
+911 SVIYND

>member
-1 MTHEVVL
+1 MAE
-8 HGYNVKPGSL
+8 
-18 QLGTFDSYGIE
+18 Q
-29 ELHVTADDSWDGL
+29 VTADK
-42 DILAVF
+42 ANV
-48 HAPNGTAKKVVVG
+48 AENTAKV
-61 ADGMLA
+61 
-67 VPPEATAK
+67 
-75 QAGVGRIVFVGLAE
+75 AE
-89 NVQRITVDMGYNIKP
+89 DR
-104 HSDIEGDNPGT
+104 
-115 PTPDVVQ
+115 
-122 QILANSNNAVSIATA
+122 TA
-137 AQDAAENARQAAE
+137 AET
-150 DAAKKAGEGAGG
+150 
-162 AAASAAAAKKS
+162 
-173 AEDAAAS
+173 
-180 SKSAASKA
+180 
-188 EESASSASAAAKNAK
+188 
-203 AAQTAQGS
+203 AAQTAQ
-211 AENAA
+211 A
-216 QTAADAAGAA
+216 
-226 RQAAGVAGSAAK
+226 V
-238 ASSTSAGEAAQSAEA
+238 
-253 AETAKQRAEDA
+253 
-264 AKKALEAKTGSENA
+264 
-278 LQDADAAKDAAS
+278 
-290 GYADAAAEKATA
+290 
-302 AAKSEN
+302 
-308 SAADSAAA
+308 ADSLP
-316 AKKSADDADNTANSI
+316 DDYVTAVG
-331 KDSMTQIAENKEA
+331 KIAENTAEINNTNTEI
-344 VSKLKEDIVNIT
+344 SELKGDLDNII
-356 NGVKPI
+356 NGVRPVH
-362 YKDIVW
+362 KDIVW
-368 QNGYIDNKGIV
+368 QNGYIDGNGVV
-379 KESVLSK
+379 KKSSLSK

-393 STETVLV
+393 SNETVMV
-400 GTTNVNITMLG
+400 GTTNTNTTILG
-411 KTNSDT
+411 KPNSDT
-417 VSVGDTVTPIK
+417 VSLGDTVTPIK
-428 ITSGDERFEE
+428 ITSSYERFEE
-438 CTYYTLKDVNI
+438 YTYYTLEDVNI
-449 VVCVLASNYELKFY
+449 VVCVSASNYELEFY

-485 YYNTGILSESTNRV
+485 YYNNGVLTEQTNRV
-499 RTSNFLIL
+499 RTSNFLII
-507 NKGEAV
+507 NKGESV
-513 DAKNIPY
+513 DVKDIPY
-520 GYELNISFFD
+520 GYELAISFFD
-530 FNTKKLKYGDEWGGL
+530 FNTKKLIYGDEWGGL

-552 KILMLPVWRRSDNT
+552 KMLMLPVWRRT
-566 DLSPSEITG
+566 DDADLLPSEITG

-589 NDSVIASNLGIQDKI
+589 NDNDKDNVIASNLGIQDKI

-646 DDAICTGDMTNN
+646 DDAICTGDMTNI

-677 CIGNHDGLANNNVDW
+677 CIGNHDGLANANAGW

-709 YISNWNVTYDVGKTY
+709 YISNWNVTHDVGKTY

-729 NSEKIRL
+729 ESEKIRL
-736 IVLDSMRSGTDA
+736 IVLDCMRSGADA
-748 TNQNTWLKSVLSSA
+748 TNQNTWLESVLSSA

-786 CSFNSINLK
+786 CTFNSINLK

-801 TCVTNTIYQQTVQN
+801 TCVTNAIYQQTVQN

-847 IVVACGRLS
+847 IVVACGFLS
-856 NNLDIDRTDGTKNQD
+856 NDLDIVRTDGTKNQD

-905 IDYNTH
+905 INYNTH

>member
-1 MTHEVVL
+1 MATALDLLMNTKEDVNLLSEESDICTIDAKTRAIFVPSTIVVGGVQSDKNAERIKFSCPKIVGDNLDLSKFSVRINFENVSSVDFNVSIKDQYICDDVAVDGENVTFSWLIGRNAARYMGTVCFIVCAVKTDSDSNISVEWNTAIAEVPVL
-8 HGYNVKPGSL
+8 E
-18 QLGTFDSYGIE
+18 GIE
-29 ELHVTADDSWDGL
+29 IDQPQIGEQEKDIINQLLELTKNTSAEAVQNVNSAKEQAIK
-42 DILAVF
+42 DIQSVSQPDTTLTIE
-48 HAPNGTAKKVVVG
+48 G
-61 ADGMLA
+61 
-67 VPPEATAK
+67 
-75 QAGVGRIVFVGLAE
+75 GLAE
-89 NVQRITVDMGYNIKP
+89 
-104 HSDIEGDNPGT
+104 
-115 PTPDVVQ
+115 
-122 QILANSNNAVSIATA
+122 
-137 AQDAAENARQAAE
+137 
-150 DAAKKAGEGAGG
+150 
-162 AAASAAAAKKS
+162 
-173 AEDAAAS
+173 
-180 SKSAASKA
+180 
-188 EESASSASAAAKNAK
+188 AK
-203 AAQTAQGS
+203 AT
-211 AENAA
+211 
-216 QTAADAAGAA
+216 
-226 RQAAGVAGSAAK
+226 
-238 ASSTSAGEAAQSAEA
+238 GEAI
-253 AETAKQRAEDA
+253 
-264 AKKALEAKTGSENA
+264 
-278 LQDADAAKDAAS
+278 
-290 GYADAAAEKATA
+290 
-302 AAKSEN
+302 
-308 SAADSAAA
+308 DS
-316 AKKSADDADNTANSI
+316 
-331 KDSMTQIAENKEA
+331 
-344 VSKLKEDIVNIT
+344 LKEDLVNIT

-362 YKDIVW
+362 HKNIVW
-368 QNGYIDNKGIV
+368 QNGYIDNNGIV
-379 KESVLSK
+379 KKSSLSK

-393 STETVLV
+393 SNETVLI
-400 GTTNVNITMLG
+400 GTLNANITMLG

-428 ITSGDERFEE
+428 ITSPYDRFEDY
-438 CTYYTLKDVNI
+438 TYYTLEDAKI
-449 VVCVLASNYELKFY
+449 VVCVLTSNYKLKFY

-471 DTKVFHI
+471 DTKVFHV
-478 TDYVNGG
+478 TDYVNGT
-485 YYNTGILSESTNRV
+485 YYNTGILGKSTNRV

-513 DAKNIPY
+513 DVKNIPY
-520 GYELNISFFD
+520 GYELAISFFD
-530 FNTKKLKYGDEWGGL
+530 FNTKKLKYGDEWGGI

-552 KILMLPVWRRSDNT
+552 KILMLPLWRRTDNA

-581 TCLSDIKY
+581 TCLTDIKY
-589 NDSVIASNLGIQDKI
+589 NDSVIANNLGIQDKI
-604 NQANHYRRNDT
+604 NQANHYRRNNT

-658 YSDGMSYW
+658 YSDGMTYW
-666 DSVSGA
+666 DSVSGT

-677 CIGNHDGLANNNVDW
+677 CIGNHDGWANHNVDW

-709 YISNWNVTYDVGKTY
+709 YISNWNVTHDVGKTY

-748 TNQNTWLKSVLSSA
+748 TNQNTWLESVLSSA

-847 IVVACGRLS
+847 IVVACGLLS

-911 NVIYND
+911 SVIYND

>member
-1 MTHEVVL
+1 MATALDLLMSTKEDVNLLSEESDICTIDAKTRAIFVPSTIVVGGVQSDKNAERIKFSCPKIVGDNLDLSKFSVRINFENVSSVDFNVSIKDQYICDDVAVDGENVTFSWLIGRNAARYMGTVRFIVCAVKTDSDSNISVEWNTAIAEVPVL
-8 HGYNVKPGSL
+8 E
-18 QLGTFDSYGIE
+18 GIE
-29 ELHVTADDSWDGL
+29 IDQPQIGEQEKDIINQLLELTKNTSAEAVQNVNSAKEQAIK
-42 DILAVF
+42 DIQSVSQPDTTLTIE
-48 HAPNGTAKKVVVG
+48 G
-61 ADGMLA
+61 
-67 VPPEATAK
+67 
-75 QAGVGRIVFVGLAE
+75 GLAE
-89 NVQRITVDMGYNIKP
+89 
-104 HSDIEGDNPGT
+104 
-115 PTPDVVQ
+115 
-122 QILANSNNAVSIATA
+122 
-137 AQDAAENARQAAE
+137 
-150 DAAKKAGEGAGG
+150 
-162 AAASAAAAKKS
+162 
-173 AEDAAAS
+173 
-180 SKSAASKA
+180 
-188 EESASSASAAAKNAK
+188 AK
-203 AAQTAQGS
+203 AT
-211 AENAA
+211 
-216 QTAADAAGAA
+216 
-226 RQAAGVAGSAAK
+226 
-238 ASSTSAGEAAQSAEA
+238 GEAI
-253 AETAKQRAEDA
+253 
-264 AKKALEAKTGSENA
+264 
-278 LQDADAAKDAAS
+278 
-290 GYADAAAEKATA
+290 
-302 AAKSEN
+302 
-308 SAADSAAA
+308 DS
-316 AKKSADDADNTANSI
+316 
-331 KDSMTQIAENKEA
+331 
-344 VSKLKEDIVNIT
+344 LKEDLVNIT

-362 YKDIVW
+362 HKNIVW
-368 QNGYIDNKGIV
+368 QNGYIDNNGIV
-379 KESVLSK
+379 KKSSLSK

-393 STETVLV
+393 SNETVLV
-400 GTTNVNITMLG
+400 GTLNANITMLG

-428 ITSGDERFEE
+428 ITSPYDRFEDY
-438 CTYYTLKDVNI
+438 TYYTLEDAKI
-449 VVCVLASNYELKFY
+449 VVCVLTSNYKLKFY

-471 DTKVFHI
+471 DTKVFHV
-478 TDYVNGG
+478 TDYVNGT
-485 YYNTGILSESTNRV
+485 YYNTGILGKSTNRV

-513 DAKNIPY
+513 DVKNIPY
-520 GYELNISFFD
+520 GYELAISFFD
-530 FNTKKLKYGDEWGGL
+530 FNTKKLKYGDEWGGI

-552 KILMLPVWRRSDNT
+552 KILMLPLWRRTDNA

-581 TCLSDIKY
+581 TCLTDIKY
-589 NDSVIASNLGIQDKI
+589 NDSVIANNLGIQDKI
-604 NQANHYRRNDT
+604 NQANHYRRNNT

-658 YSDGMSYW
+658 YSDGMTYW
-666 DSVSGA
+666 DSVSGT

-677 CIGNHDGLANNNVDW
+677 CIGNHDGLANHNVDW

-709 YISNWNVTYDVGKTY
+709 YISNWNVTHDVGKTY

-748 TNQNTWLKSVLSSA
+748 TNQNTWLESVLSSA
-762 KSKGYSVVCAT
+762 KSKGYSVVCTT

-847 IVVACGRLS
+847 IVVACGLLS

-911 NVIYND
+911 SVIYND

>member
-1 MTHEVVL
+1 MATALDLLMSTKEDVNLLSEESDICTIDAKTRAIFVPSTIVVGGVQSDKNAERIKFSCPKIVGDNLDLSKFSVRINFENVSSVDFNVSIKDQYICDDVAVDGENVTFSWLIGRNAARYMGTVRFIVCAVKTDSDSNISVEWNTAIAEVPVL
-8 HGYNVKPGSL
+8 E
-18 QLGTFDSYGIE
+18 GIE
-29 ELHVTADDSWDGL
+29 IDQPQIGEQEKDIINQLLELTKNTSAEAVQNVNSAKEQAIK
-42 DILAVF
+42 DIQSVSQPDTTLTIE
-48 HAPNGTAKKVVVG
+48 G
-61 ADGMLA
+61 
-67 VPPEATAK
+67 
-75 QAGVGRIVFVGLAE
+75 GLAE
-89 NVQRITVDMGYNIKP
+89 
-104 HSDIEGDNPGT
+104 
-115 PTPDVVQ
+115 
-122 QILANSNNAVSIATA
+122 
-137 AQDAAENARQAAE
+137 
-150 DAAKKAGEGAGG
+150 
-162 AAASAAAAKKS
+162 
-173 AEDAAAS
+173 
-180 SKSAASKA
+180 
-188 EESASSASAAAKNAK
+188 AK
-203 AAQTAQGS
+203 AT
-211 AENAA
+211 
-216 QTAADAAGAA
+216 
-226 RQAAGVAGSAAK
+226 
-238 ASSTSAGEAAQSAEA
+238 GEAI
-253 AETAKQRAEDA
+253 
-264 AKKALEAKTGSENA
+264 
-278 LQDADAAKDAAS
+278 
-290 GYADAAAEKATA
+290 
-302 AAKSEN
+302 
-308 SAADSAAA
+308 DS
-316 AKKSADDADNTANSI
+316 
-331 KDSMTQIAENKEA
+331 
-344 VSKLKEDIVNIT
+344 LKEDLVNIT

-362 YKDIVW
+362 HKNIVW
-368 QNGYIDNKGIV
+368 QNGYIDNNGIV
-379 KESVLSK
+379 KKSSLSK

-393 STETVLV
+393 SNETVLV
-400 GTTNVNITMLG
+400 GTLNANITMLG

-428 ITSGDERFEE
+428 ITSPYDRFEDY
-438 CTYYTLKDVNI
+438 TYYTLEDAKI
-449 VVCVLASNYELKFY
+449 VVCVSTSNYKLKFY

-471 DTKVFHI
+471 DTKVFHV
-478 TDYVNGG
+478 TDYVNGT
-485 YYNTGILSESTNRV
+485 YYNTGILGKSTNRV

-513 DAKNIPY
+513 DVKNIPY
-520 GYELNISFFD
+520 GYELAISFFD
-530 FNTKKLKYGDEWGGL
+530 FNTKKLKYGDEWGGI

-552 KILMLPVWRRSDNT
+552 KILMLPLWRRTDNA

-581 TCLSDIKY
+581 TCLTDIKY
-589 NDSVIASNLGIQDKI
+589 NDSVIANNLGIQDKI
-604 NQANHYRRNDT
+604 NQANHYRRNNT

-658 YSDGMSYW
+658 YSDGMTYW
-666 DSVSGA
+666 DSVSGT

-677 CIGNHDGLANNNVDW
+677 CIGNHDGLANHNVDW

-709 YISNWNVTYDVGKTY
+709 YISNWNVTHDVGKTY

-748 TNQNTWLKSVLSSA
+748 TNQNTWLESVLSSA

-847 IVVACGRLS
+847 IVVACGLLS

-911 NVIYND
+911 SVIYND

>member
-1 MTHEVVL
+1 MATALDLLMSTKEDVNLLSEESDICTIDAKTRAIFVPSTIVVGGVQSDKNAERIKFSCPKIVGDNLDLSKFSVRINFENVSSVDFNVSIKDQYICDDVAVDGENVTFSWLIGRNAARYMGTVRFIVCAVKTDSDSNISVEWNTAIAEVPVL
-8 HGYNVKPGSL
+8 E
-18 QLGTFDSYGIE
+18 GIE
-29 ELHVTADDSWDGL
+29 IDQPQIGEQEKDIINQLLELTKNTSAEAVQNVNSAKEQAIK
-42 DILAVF
+42 DIQSVSQPDTTLTIE
-48 HAPNGTAKKVVVG
+48 G
-61 ADGMLA
+61 
-67 VPPEATAK
+67 
-75 QAGVGRIVFVGLAE
+75 GLAE
-89 NVQRITVDMGYNIKP
+89 
-104 HSDIEGDNPGT
+104 
-115 PTPDVVQ
+115 
-122 QILANSNNAVSIATA
+122 
-137 AQDAAENARQAAE
+137 
-150 DAAKKAGEGAGG
+150 
-162 AAASAAAAKKS
+162 
-173 AEDAAAS
+173 
-180 SKSAASKA
+180 
-188 EESASSASAAAKNAK
+188 AK
-203 AAQTAQGS
+203 AT
-211 AENAA
+211 
-216 QTAADAAGAA
+216 
-226 RQAAGVAGSAAK
+226 
-238 ASSTSAGEAAQSAEA
+238 GEAI
-253 AETAKQRAEDA
+253 
-264 AKKALEAKTGSENA
+264 
-278 LQDADAAKDAAS
+278 
-290 GYADAAAEKATA
+290 
-302 AAKSEN
+302 
-308 SAADSAAA
+308 DS
-316 AKKSADDADNTANSI
+316 
-331 KDSMTQIAENKEA
+331 
-344 VSKLKEDIVNIT
+344 LKEDLVNIT

-362 YKDIVW
+362 HKNIVW
-368 QNGYIDNKGIV
+368 QNGYIDNNGIV
-379 KESVLSK
+379 KKSSLSK

-393 STETVLV
+393 SNETVLV
-400 GTTNVNITMLG
+400 GTLNINITMLG

-428 ITSGDERFEE
+428 ITSPYDRFEDY
-438 CTYYTLKDVNI
+438 TYYTLEDAKI
-449 VVCVLASNYELKFY
+449 VVCVLTSNYKLKFY

-471 DTKVFHI
+471 DTKVFHV
-478 TDYVNGG
+478 TDYVNGT
-485 YYNTGILSESTNRV
+485 YYNTGILGKSTNRV

-513 DAKNIPY
+513 DVKNIPY
-520 GYELNISFFD
+520 GYELAISFFD
-530 FNTKKLKYGDEWGGL
+530 FNTKKLKYGDEWGGI

-552 KILMLPVWRRSDNT
+552 KILMLPLWRRTDNA

-581 TCLSDIKY
+581 TCLTDIKY
-589 NDSVIASNLGIQDKI
+589 NDSVIANNLGIQDKI
-604 NQANHYRRNDT
+604 NQANHYRKNNT

-658 YSDGMSYW
+658 YSDGMTYW
-666 DSVSGA
+666 DSVSGT

-677 CIGNHDGLANNNVDW
+677 CIGNHDGLANHNVDW

-709 YISNWNVTYDVGKTY
+709 YISNWNVTHDVGKTY

-748 TNQNTWLKSVLSSA
+748 TNQNTWLESVLSSA

-847 IVVACGRLS
+847 IVVACGLLS

-911 NVIYND
+911 SVIYND

>member
-1 MTHEVVL
+1 MATALDLLMSAKEDVNLLSEQSDICTIDAKTRIIFVPSTIVVGGVQSDKNAERIKFSCPKIVGDNLDLSKFSVRINFENVSSVDFNVSIKDQYICDDVAVDGENVTFSWLIGRNAARYMGTVRFIVCAVKTDSDSNISVEWNTAIAEVPVL
-8 HGYNVKPGSL
+8 E
-18 QLGTFDSYGIE
+18 GIE
-29 ELHVTADDSWDGL
+29 IDQPQIGEQEKDIINQLLELTKNTSAEAVQNVNSAKEQAIK
-42 DILAVF
+42 DIQSVSQPDTTLTIE
-48 HAPNGTAKKVVVG
+48 G
-61 ADGMLA
+61 
-67 VPPEATAK
+67 
-75 QAGVGRIVFVGLAE
+75 GLAE
-89 NVQRITVDMGYNIKP
+89 
-104 HSDIEGDNPGT
+104 
-115 PTPDVVQ
+115 
-122 QILANSNNAVSIATA
+122 
-137 AQDAAENARQAAE
+137 
-150 DAAKKAGEGAGG
+150 
-162 AAASAAAAKKS
+162 
-173 AEDAAAS
+173 
-180 SKSAASKA
+180 
-188 EESASSASAAAKNAK
+188 AK
-203 AAQTAQGS
+203 AT
-211 AENAA
+211 
-216 QTAADAAGAA
+216 
-226 RQAAGVAGSAAK
+226 
-238 ASSTSAGEAAQSAEA
+238 GEAI
-253 AETAKQRAEDA
+253 
-264 AKKALEAKTGSENA
+264 
-278 LQDADAAKDAAS
+278 
-290 GYADAAAEKATA
+290 
-302 AAKSEN
+302 
-308 SAADSAAA
+308 DS
-316 AKKSADDADNTANSI
+316 
-331 KDSMTQIAENKEA
+331 
-344 VSKLKEDIVNIT
+344 LKEDLVNIT

-362 YKDIVW
+362 HKNIVW
-368 QNGYIDNKGIV
+368 QNGYIDNNGIV
-379 KESVLSK
+379 KKSSLSK

-393 STETVLV
+393 SNETVLV
-400 GTTNVNITMLG
+400 GTLNANITMLG

-428 ITSGDERFEE
+428 ITSPYDRFEDY
-438 CTYYTLKDVNI
+438 TYYTLEDAKI
-449 VVCVLASNYELKFY
+449 VVCVLTSNYKLKFY

-471 DTKVFHI
+471 DTKVFHV
-478 TDYVNGG
+478 TDYVNGT
-485 YYNTGILSESTNRV
+485 YYNTGILGKSTNRV

-513 DAKNIPY
+513 DVKNIPY
-520 GYELNISFFD
+520 GYELAISFFD
-530 FNTKKLKYGDEWGGL
+530 FNTKKLKYGDEWGGI

-552 KILMLPVWRRSDNT
+552 KILMLPLWRRTDNA

-581 TCLSDIKY
+581 TCLTDIKY
-589 NDSVIASNLGIQDKI
+589 NDSVIANNLGIQDKI
-604 NQANHYRRNDT
+604 NQANHYRRNNT

-658 YSDGMSYW
+658 YSDGMTYW
-666 DSVSGA
+666 DSVSGT

-677 CIGNHDGLANNNVDW
+677 CIGNHDGLANHNVDW

-709 YISNWNVTYDVGKTY
+709 YISNWNVTHDVGKTY

-748 TNQNTWLKSVLSSA
+748 TNQNTWLESVLSSA

-847 IVVACGRLS
+847 IVVACGLLS

-911 NVIYND
+911 SVIYND